1 MSEINKTFRIRT
13 DIGEKLSSDYI
24 TLDANL
30 VQDYDTFDIL
40 SVKINSVDTY
50 KLHNANYGVV
60 VGRVLANNGF
70 GIPNAKLSIFIAADS
85 DDGEKLR
92 ELYPFSSTVARDR
105 KGVRYNL
112 LPNEKVTDC
121 HQVVGTFPNKRYA
134 LDNDVVLEVFDKYYK
149 YTTRTNNAG
158 DYLIMGVPVGA
169 HTLHMDLD
177 LSDCG
182 ILSQKPRDFVY
193 KGYTIEQFEN
203 PNMFKDG
210 TAYSNLSQ
218 VFTQDQVVNV
228 QPFWGNSSLG
238 DKIGITRAD
247 IDVSFKFEPT
257 CVFIGSV
264 ISDNSS
270 QGISKKCIPTENMGN
285 MEELTTGEG
294 TIEMIR
300 KTPGGS
306 VEEFQVKGTQLIN
319 GNGVW
324 CYQIPM
330 NLDYMMT
337 DEYGNMVPTDD
348 PEKGIPTRTK
358 VRFRVSMQDNEENV
372 DNYFRAKVLVPHN
385 PQNLDKGQ
393 HEEYDYEFGSL
404 TREDSFRDLFW
415 NNVYSVKSYIPRFQ
429 KRKVGGWKEKKF
441 TGIKNCN
448 FYGSNNPMPYNNIRI
463 KLPFM
468 FTVMCALIKVF
479 IFIVSIM
486 NTLTSMLGNF
496 LCDLGDTY
504 IGFHIWKWDVG
515 FYPFKNLYKQSLS
528 LSMNVIKE
536 GLCPDLE
543 NWYFSPMFRNN
554 LWSSGKKPP
563 TDMPKYDLL
572 GQTLAK
578 IRDASADD
586 DVKSIDYQNN
596 EEMDDEGQEPVC
608 LTIHTDYLIACVEM
622 NLAMEYRVINFDFY
636 NDWVNGTLYFPRFMR
651 YVRPKKTF
659 LGITFAR
666 SKVKGCMDDTK
677 IFSKTRRY
685 TQQCALGYKNQ
696 NVDGRGVYT
705 NIENPLAKKTNT
717 KAANNL
723 HKQRG
728 LSQKTIF
735 GKNGGICHEQ
745 TTMHGQYVYYMKPC
759 EWTYG
764 TSPNAKKVNLF
775 ATDIILLG
783 SLSDCDLNGVPQAFK
798 YLSSTSYVMPTNLA
812 LTNMENNGFLYVTDN
827 ETICAGKSQLKATDV
842 KNDSRVRVA
851 DPNKGLT
858 AEISAFEGAQDFN
871 YNVQY
876 DGNELSDIIALTE
889 AAGIAWNYTGP
900 GQGEVKPEKMYYP
913 GGHFL
918 GLSCVNSQTNIK
930 SCVNLSRIC
939 EIGTNISQRKEDIT
953 SIKDGQV
960 KYTYTVPSGFI
971 SGDDIVGANFRT
983 MFATMNYNRLIA
995 TKTNPNTGY
1004 KMYNF
1009 DFIKPINFDGSFKS
1023 VTKDNSLYNGK
1034 VNVPDEDPSIW
1045 ERIGIVF
1052 NADARPDYD
1061 EDEKANTQTRTIENT
1076 SIDYYLY
1083 RFGLTY
1089 EELKK
1094 TDQKHQR
1101 RFLTSDGGK
1110 LYLPQYENSY
1120 YFYFGLKN
1128 GATAIDEFNK
1138 QFFSECANGMLL
1150 AGEPSVSISIN
1161 GDINICSGT
1170 TQINV
1175 VTNNLE
1181 VPFQSIEIT
1190 SDVALFNGKKSLLV
1204 KNGDEDNQSPETID
1218 YDYWLT
1224 NYMFTL
1230 GKENEPW
1237 ECEFGTYTV
1246 TIRDANDVIY
1256 TKTEKIGVDVLSFE
1270 SMTYDFNATSATSKN
1285 ETSLIHRGGYIEVS
1299 NVKINGLPDGSEED
1313 GERTELTVY
1322 IKDGVKETFYNGSA
1336 MTKNLKVPSKGE
1348 YELRVKYRCKGSSK
1362 DVDIIMQTFIIK
1374 DNSGLGLF
1382 IGDPDIEAKEMTTK
1396 THKYGWWADNDMRE
1410 DDRWIERISTF
1421 NEVIPSNRGEETS
1434 SIKVYAVGGTKA
1446 VWGHPQNSKKGIK
1459 TDEIWSSE
1467 DTSKWMGDYAMDDE
1481 YVHYPTYEY
1490 NDTEVKH
1497 FSAIVYNGTMV
1508 MGDYCAKMV
1517 GGLIFN
1523 VGENPLKDGCG
1534 YVFKPVPDGD
1544 LQFHVY
1550 TKESGFT
1557 ANTIDEHGNEIK
1569 NGLFYPSIS
1578 YPSVNRPFYAIAR
1591 FFCWQRR
1598 TLEMLPDELGET
1610 TPEIRDYEEAGRT
1623 EMKVYNGITYK
1634 GQFYVSNTDDDVKG
1648 SYITNLSGCTF
1659 GIKKND
1665 LDGITSNKDRETI
1678 FNGYSTGVTVETV
1691 GSTDSPYGVGYSFIK
1706 GGVSGV
1712 STYGYE
1718 IIEGAKISNDSEKRD
1733 YKNLELCNS
1742 IYDNVESL
1750 FADYVR
1756 YTIDDKNNI
1765 VGPVAQGGQQYRG
1778 VTYHMAKV
1786 FNDSSSL
1793 IVSRDE
1799 KYIYGHNKEDANNSK
1814 IFYVV
1819 CTYTSASTYDEEGAP
1834 VVVKIET
1841 NNTPN
1846 NRIEKVWVSY
1856 KCKNESGDTTEYKS
1870 GKISF
1875 TRGQKSKA
1883 IIEVFDTVFSYCT
1896 GVIGMPDYKIND
1908 KVNDWEKVLK
1918 ESELKFDYTYD
1929 PDYIYF
1935 AYATLNTENIKIDGV
1950 DVPKTTLY
1958 KIYPTPLLVSELKE
1972 ADLTSITI
1980 DGLTGEI
1987 TYEVN
1992 SNGGRK
1998 SFNLLGSTT
2007 EAWVSSCSDSWFSIS
2022 PSSGKRASGI
2032 EVTVDKY
2039 DDLTKERVGKI
2050 YFYYQGQSK
2059 EQCETYITIT
2069 QQPKKVNEY
2078 TSYTLRNKH
2087 SNTLNALLTPDECI
2101 ICDCNFELHEG
2112 QHGTYTFN
2120 MPIFMMKE
2128 GAIDV
2133 NSDGS
2138 IFEKLYFTIEET
2150 TGTFPVEVVKTW
2162 TSEIYE
2168 NQNGPLGIFSDY
2180 VIKGVELDG
2189 EKHNYNLKISGKL
2202 GGAGKTITKFEITS
2216 TTCYITKE

>member
-92 ELYPFSSTVARDR
+92 ELYPFSSTAAKDR
-105 KGVRYNL
+105 NGVRYNL
-112 LPNEKVTDC
+112 LPNEKVNDC

-203 PNMFKDG
+203 PSMFKEG
-210 TAYSNLSQ
+210 TVYSNLSQ
-218 VFTQDQVVNV
+218 IFTQDQIVNV

-247 IDVSFKFEPT
+247 IDVAFKFEPT

-270 QGISKKCIPTENMGN
+270 QGISKKCVPTENMGN

-300 KTPGGS
+300 KTPGGA
-306 VEEFQVKGTQLIN
+306 VEEFQVKGTQLID
-319 GNGVW
+319 GNGIW

-385 PQNLDKGQ
+385 PQNLDNGQ

-448 FYGSNNPMPYNNIRI
+448 FYGPNNPMPYNNIRI

-486 NTLTSMLGNF
+486 NSLTSMLGNF
-496 LCDLGDTY
+496 LCDLGNTY
-504 IGFHIWKWDVG
+504 IGFHIGKWDVG
-515 FYPFKNLYKQSLS
+515 YYPFKNLYKQSLT

-543 NWYFSPMFRNN
+543 NWYFAPMFRDN
-554 LWSSGKKPP
+554 LWSQESPK
-563 TDMPKYDLL
+563 DMPKYDLL
-572 GQTLAK
+572 AQTLAK
-578 IRDASADD
+578 IRNESADD

-596 EEMDDEGQEPVC
+596 EEMDNEGQEPVC

-659 LGITFAR
+659 LGITFVR

-685 TQQCALGYKNQ
+685 TQQCALGYKSQ
-696 NVDGRGVYT
+696 NVDGRDVYT
-705 NIENPLAKKTNT
+705 NVENPLAKKKNT
-717 KAANNL
+717 KEANNL

-728 LSQKTIF
+728 LSQKSIF

-764 TSPNAKKVNLF
+764 TTPNARKVNLF

-812 LTNMENNGFLYVTDN
+812 LTNMENSGFLYATDN
-827 ETICAGKSQLKATDV
+827 GTICAGKSQLKATDV
-842 KNDSRVRVA
+842 KNDSRVRVVS
-851 DPNKGLT
+851 PNNGLT
-858 AEISAFEGAQDFN
+858 AEISAFSGAQDSN

-900 GQGEVKPEKMYYP
+900 GQGEVNPEKMYYP

-918 GLSCVNSQTNIK
+918 GISCVNSQTNIK
-930 SCVNLSRIC
+930 SCINLSRIC
-939 EIGTNISQRKEDIT
+939 EVGANMSQRKEDIT
-953 SIKDGQV
+953 SIKDGEA
-960 KYTYTVPSGFI
+960 KYTYTAPSGFI
-971 SGDDIVGANFRT
+971 SGDDIVGADFRT

-1009 DFIKPINFDGSFKS
+1009 DFIKPINFDGAFKS
-1023 VTKDNSLYNGK
+1023 VTKGNGLYNGK
-1034 VNVPDEDPSIW
+1034 VTVPEEDNDIW
-1045 ERIGIVF
+1045 KKIGIDF
-1052 NADARPDYD
+1052 KADSRPDYD
-1061 EDEKANTQTRTIENT
+1061 QNERANTQIRTIEDT

-1094 TDQKHQR
+1094 SDQKHQR
-1101 RFLTSDGGK
+1101 RFLVSDGGK

-1150 AGEPSVSISIN
+1150 AGEPSVNISIN
-1161 GDINICSGT
+1161 GDINVCNGS

-1190 SDVALFNGKKSLLV
+1190 SDVAFHNGKKYLLV
-1204 KNGDEDNQSPETID
+1204 KNGDEGKQNPETVD
-1218 YDYWLT
+1218 YDYWLA

-1237 ECEFGTYTV
+1237 DCPFGTYTI
-1246 TIRDANDVIY
+1246 TIRDANDVVY

-1270 SMTYDFNATSATSKN
+1270 SVAYDFNTSKTN
-1285 ETSLIHRGGYIEVS
+1285 ETSITHRGGYIKVS
-1299 NVKINGLPDGSEED
+1299 NVRIDGLPDG
-1313 GERTELTVY
+1313 RELTVY
-1322 IKDGVKETFYNGSA
+1322 IKDVSGTTFANGS
-1336 MTKNLKVPSKGE
+1336 NDVIQLKVPEAGE
-1348 YELRVKYRCKGSSK
+1348 YELRVEYSCDGSNE
-1362 DVDIIMQTFIIK
+1362 VDMIMQTFIIK
-1374 DNSGLGLF
+1374 DNSGLGLY
-1382 IGDPDIEAKEMTTK
+1382 IGDPDTEHTQMTLS
-1396 THKYGWWADNDMRE
+1396 THPYGWWSGMSGSTK
-1410 DDRWIERISTF
+1410 WIERVSTF
-1421 NEVIPSNRGEETS
+1421 NEILPSNRREEAVA
-1434 SIKVYAVGGTKA
+1434 IKVYAVGGTKA
-1446 VWGHPQNSKKGIK
+1446 VWGHPQNSEKGIK
-1459 TDEIWSSE
+1459 TDAVWSSE
-1467 DTSKWMGDYAMDDE
+1467 DTSNWEDNYIMDDE
-1481 YVHYPTYEY
+1481 YVHYPTYKY
-1490 NDTEVKH
+1490 NGTEVKH
-1497 FSAIVYNGTMV
+1497 FSATVYDGTMV

-1517 GGLIFN
+1517 NGAVFN
-1523 VGENPLKDGCG
+1523 VGTNPLKNGCG

-1550 TKESGFT
+1550 NGSFT
-1557 ANTIDEHGNEIK
+1557 ANTIDENGEEIK
-1569 NGLFYPSIS
+1569 NGVFYPSIS
-1578 YPSVNRPFYAIAR
+1578 YPSVNRPFYALTR

-1598 TLEMLPDELGET
+1598 ALELLADESGEQ
-1610 TPEIRDYEEAGRT
+1610 TPTITDYEEAGRT
-1623 EMKVYNGITYK
+1623 EMKVYNGITYNNK
-1634 GQFYVSNTDDDVKG
+1634 FFVSNDKDIDG
-1648 SYITNLSGCTF
+1648 SYITNLDKCTF
-1659 GIKKND
+1659 SASTND
-1665 LDGITSNKDRETI
+1665 LYGVDSNKDRETI
-1678 FNGYSTGVTVETV
+1678 FSGFHEDVKTYTV
-1691 GSTDSPYGVGYSFIK
+1691 SKNDSPYDSSYSFI
-1706 GGVSGV
+1706 VSGKSDV

-1718 IIEGAKISNDSEKRD
+1718 IIEGINTTKDGKVNYR
-1733 YKNLELCNS
+1733 NLELANS
-1742 IYDNVESL
+1742 IYDNIECL
-1750 FADYVR
+1750 FPKYFR
-1756 YTIDDKNNI
+1756 YSVDASNKII
-1765 VGPVAQGGQQYRG
+1765 GPVPEGGQRTEGMEYYMCC
-1778 VTYHMAKV
+1778 VPNNKT
-1786 FNDSSSL
+1786 SL
-1793 IVSRDE
+1793 IVRGDE
-1799 KYIYGHNKEDANNSK
+1799 KYLYVRAGKK
-1814 IFYVV
+1814 TFYVA
-1819 CTYTSASTYDEEGAP
+1819 CIYTANSTYDEEGAP
-1834 VVVKIET
+1834 VVVKIVT
-1841 NNTPN
+1841 DDDIMGGNKP
-1846 NRIEKVWVSY
+1846 EKAWCTY
-1856 KCKNESGDTTEYKS
+1856 KRKDEDGNVYEWSSGPIKFNKNSK
-1870 GKISF
+1870 
-1875 TRGQKSKA
+1875 TRN
-1883 IIEVFDTVFSYCT
+1883 IITLFDNVFEKCT
-1896 GVIGMPDYKIND
+1896 GVTGMVDYRIND
-1908 KVNDWEKVLK
+1908 KATDWDKILN
-1918 ESELKFDYTYD
+1918 ESIITTGHIYD
-1929 PDYIYF
+1929 KTKNYF
-1935 AYATLNTENIKIDGV
+1935 VFARLTTDKITINNKNTF
-1950 DVPKTTLY
+1950 KTILY
-1958 KIYPTPLLVSELKE
+1958 KIYPTPLKVSEIK
-1972 ADLTSITI
+1972 DPDTSPIKI
-1980 DGLTGEI
+1980 DGASGEI
-1987 TYEVN
+1987 VYEKV
-1992 SNGGRK
+1992 SSDGGNK
-1998 SFNLLGSTT
+1998 LFDLYGSTT
-2007 EAWVSSCSDSWFSIS
+2007 QGWKSSCDNSWYRVS
-2022 PSSGKRASGI
+2022 PSYGKGATSI
-2032 EVTVDKY
+2032 KVTVDKNTQTT
-2039 DDLTKERVGKI
+2039 DREGKI
-2050 YFYYQGQSK
+2050 WFYYSNETK
-2059 EQCETYITIT
+2059 NDSETYITIKQT
-2069 QQPKKVNEY
+2069 GNKPDTYNYNITETVTEEFSTRDFEMMARFSFDVDDVDDY
-2078 TSYTLRNKH
+2078 TIELPTISYSYTT
-2087 SNTLNALLTPDECI
+2087 NTGVAFTTITFEIIDENETVI
-2101 ICDCNFELHEG
+2101 ASVSKTDVAKNSSLVYGGVTINVADFKKG
-2112 QHGTYTFN
+2112 SYGIRVYGTIGDI
-2120 MPIFMMKE
+2120 MP
-2128 GAIDV
+2128 
-2133 NSDGS
+2133 
-2138 IFEKLYFTIEET
+2138 EKT
-2150 TGTFPVEVVKTW
+2150 T
-2162 TSEIYE
+2162 
-2168 NQNGPLGIFSDY
+2168 
-2180 VIKGVELDG
+2180 
-2189 EKHNYNLKISGKL
+2189 LKIKRAVGSYK
-2202 GGAGKTITKFEITS
+2202 ITRK
-2216 TTCYITKE
+2216 K

>member
-92 ELYPFSSTVARDR
+92 ELYPFSNTAAKDR
-105 KGVRYNL
+105 NGVRYNL
-112 LPNEKVTDC
+112 LPNEKVNDC

-158 DYLIMGVPVGA
+158 DYLIMGVPVGT

-203 PNMFKDG
+203 PSMFKEG
-210 TAYSNLSQ
+210 TVYSNLSQ
-218 VFTQDQVVNV
+218 IFTQDQIVNV

-247 IDVSFKFEPT
+247 IDVAFKFEPT

-270 QGISKKCIPTENMGN
+270 QGISKKCVPTENMGN

-300 KTPGGS
+300 KTPGGA
-306 VEEFQVKGTQLIN
+306 VEEFQVKGTQLID
-319 GNGVW
+319 GNGIW

-385 PQNLDKGQ
+385 PQNLDNGQ

-486 NTLTSMLGNF
+486 NSLTSMLGNF

-504 IGFHIWKWDVG
+504 IGFHIWKWNVG
-515 FYPFKNLYKQSLS
+515 FYPFKGLYKKSLT

-543 NWYFSPMFRNN
+543 NWYFAPMFKNN

-563 TDMPKYDLL
+563 KDMPRYDLL
-572 GQTLAK
+572 AQTLAK

-586 DVKSIDYQNN
+586 DAESIDYQNN

-659 LGITFAR
+659 LGITFVR

-685 TQQCALGYKNQ
+685 TQQCALGYKSQ

-705 NIENPLAKKTNT
+705 NVENPLAKKKNI

-728 LSQKTIF
+728 LSQKSIF

-764 TSPNAKKVNLF
+764 TTPNARKVNLF

-798 YLSSTSYVMPTNLA
+798 YLSSTSYIMPTNLA
-812 LTNMENNGFLYVTDN
+812 LTNMENSGFLYATDN
-827 ETICAGKSQLKATDV
+827 GTICAGKSQLKATDV
-842 KNDSRVRVA
+842 KNNSRVRVV

-858 AEISAFEGAQDFN
+858 AEIFAFSGAQDSN

-900 GQGEVKPEKMYYP
+900 GQGEVNPEKMYYP

-918 GLSCVNSQTNIK
+918 GLSCANSQTNIK
-930 SCVNLSRIC
+930 SCINLSRIC
-939 EIGTNISQRKEDIT
+939 EVGANMSQRKEDIT
-953 SIKDGQV
+953 SIKDGEA
-960 KYTYTVPSGFI
+960 KYTYTAPSGFI
-971 SGDDIVGANFRT
+971 SGDDIVGADFRT

-1009 DFIKPINFDGSFKS
+1009 DFVKPINFDGAFKS
-1023 VTKDNSLYNGK
+1023 VTKGNRLYNGK
-1034 VNVPDEDPSIW
+1034 ITVPEENDSIW
-1045 ERIGIVF
+1045 EKIGVDF
-1052 NADARPDYD
+1052 KADSRPDYD
-1061 EDEKANTQTRTIENT
+1061 QDEKVNTQIRTIEDT

-1094 TDQKHQR
+1094 SDQKHQR
-1101 RFLTSDGGK
+1101 RFLVSDGGK

-1150 AGEPSVSISIN
+1150 AGEPSVNISIN
-1161 GDINICSGT
+1161 GDINICNGST
-1170 TQINV
+1170 HINV

-1181 VPFQSIEIT
+1181 VPFQSIEII
-1190 SDVALFNGKKSLLV
+1190 SDVAFFNGKKYLLV
-1204 KNGDEDNQSPETID
+1204 KNGDEDEQNPETVD

-1237 ECEFGTYTV
+1237 NCPFGTYMV
-1246 TIRDANDVIY
+1246 TIRDANDVVY

-1270 SMTYDFNATSATSKN
+1270 SVAYDFNTTKTN
-1285 ETSLIHRGGYIEVS
+1285 ETSLTHRGGYIKVS
-1299 NVKINGLPDGSEED
+1299 NVRIDGLPDGSEE
-1313 GERTELTVY
+1313 GEDMTELTVY
-1322 IKDGVKETFYNGSA
+1322 IKNGAKETFYNGSA
-1336 MTKNLKVPSKGE
+1336 MTKDLMVPSKGE
-1348 YELRVKYRCKGSSK
+1348 YELRVKYRCDGSRK
-1362 DVDIIMQTFIIK
+1362 DVDMIMQTFVIK
-1374 DNSGLGLF
+1374 DNSGLGLY
-1382 IGDPDIEAKEMTTK
+1382 IGDPDAEHTQMTLS
-1396 THKYGWWADNDMRE
+1396 THPYGWWTKSGMTSNSG
-1410 DDRWIERISTF
+1410 WTERVSTF
-1421 NEVIPSNRGEETS
+1421 NEVIPSNRKEEAST
-1434 SIKVYAVGGTKA
+1434 IKVYAVGGTKA
-1446 VWGHPQNSKKGIK
+1446 VWGHPQNSEKGIK
-1459 TDEIWSSE
+1459 TDVVWSSE
-1467 DTSKWMGDYAMDDE
+1467 DASNWEDDYIMDDE
-1481 YVHYPTYEY
+1481 YVHYPTYKY
-1490 NDTEVKH
+1490 NGTEVKH
-1497 FSAIVYNGTMV
+1497 FSATVYDGTMV
-1508 MGDYCAKMV
+1508 MGDYCAKMANGSV
-1517 GGLIFN
+1517 SN
-1523 VGENPLKDGCG
+1523 VGTNPLKNGCG
-1534 YVFKPVPDGD
+1534 YIFKPVPDGD

-1550 TKESGFT
+1550 NGSFT
-1557 ANTIDEHGNEIK
+1557 ANTIDENGAEIK
-1569 NGLFYPSIS
+1569 DGVFYPSIS
-1578 YPSVNRPFYAIAR
+1578 YPSVNRPFYAITR

-1598 TLEMLPDELGET
+1598 ALELLADESGEQ
-1610 TPEIRDYEEAGRT
+1610 TPTITDYEDAGRT
-1623 EMKVYNGITYK
+1623 EMKVYNGITYNNK
-1634 GQFYVSNTDDDVKG
+1634 FFVSDDKDIDG
-1648 SYITNLSGCTF
+1648 SYITNLDKCTF
-1659 GIKKND
+1659 SVSKND
-1665 LDGITSNKDRETI
+1665 LYGVTTNVDRETI
-1678 FNGYSTGVTVETV
+1678 FSGFHEDVKTHTVNAD
-1691 GSTDSPYGVGYSFIK
+1691 DSPYGSPYSFIV
-1706 GGVSGV
+1706 GGKSDV

-1718 IIEGAKISNDSEKRD
+1718 IIEGANTTIDGEAN
-1733 YKNLELCNS
+1733 YKNLELANS
-1742 IYDNVESL
+1742 IYDNIECL
-1750 FADYVR
+1750 FPR
-1756 YTIDDKNNI
+1756 YFRYSVDDSGNI
-1765 VGPVAQGGQQYRG
+1765 IGPVPEGGQRTDGMEYYMCY
-1778 VTYHMAKV
+1778 VPNNKNS
-1786 FNDSSSL
+1786 F
-1793 IVSRDE
+1793 IVRSDE
-1799 KYIYGHNKEDANNSK
+1799 KYLYARAGKKTFFVA
-1814 IFYVV
+1814 
-1819 CTYTSASTYDEEGAP
+1819 CTYTANSVYDEEGAP
-1834 VVVKIET
+1834 VVVKIVT
-1841 NNTPN
+1841 DDNIDRNKP
-1846 NRIEKVWVSY
+1846 EKVWCTY
-1856 KCKNESGDTTEYKS
+1856 NCKDEDGNVYEWSS
-1870 GKISF
+1870 GKIKF
-1875 TRGQKSKA
+1875 NRDSKTKD
-1883 IIEVFDTVFSYCT
+1883 IITLFDNVFEICT
-1896 GVIGMPDYKIND
+1896 GVTGMVDYRINN
-1908 KVNDWEKVLK
+1908 KVNDWDKILTDSIIK
-1918 ESELKFDYTYD
+1918 MGHTYD
-1929 PDYIYF
+1929 DKNYNYF
-1935 AYATLNTENIKIDGV
+1935 VFARLTTDKITVNNKDTF
-1950 DVPKTTLY
+1950 KTILY
-1958 KIYPTPLLVSELKE
+1958 KIYPTPLKVSEIKE
-1972 ADLTSITI
+1972 PDVSPIKI
-1980 DGLTGEI
+1980 DGATGE
-1987 TYEVN
+1987 TVYEV
-1992 SNGGRK
+1992 SNDGGNK
-1998 SFNLLGSTT
+1998 LFELYGSTT
-2007 EAWVSSCSDSWFSIS
+2007 QGWKSSCEDSWYKVS
-2022 PSSGKRASGI
+2022 PSYSKGATTI
-2032 EVTVDKY
+2032 TVTVDKNAKTT
-2039 DDLTKERVGKI
+2039 DREGKI
-2050 YFYYQGQSK
+2050 WFYYSNETK
-2059 EQCETYITIT
+2059 NDSETYITIKQT
-2069 QQPKKVNEY
+2069 GNKPDSYKYNITETVTEEFSTRDFEMIANFSFDADDVDNY
-2078 TSYTLRNKH
+2078 TIELPSIGYSYTN
-2087 SNTLNALLTPDECI
+2087 NTGVVFTTITFEIIDENETSI
-2101 ICDCNFELHEG
+2101 ASVTQTDVAKKPGLVYNG
-2112 QHGTYTFN
+2112 VT
-2120 MPIFMMKE
+2120 
-2128 GAIDV
+2128 IDV
-2133 NSDGS
+2133 ANFKRGS
-2138 IFEKLYFTIEET
+2138 YGIKVYGTIGDIMPEET
-2150 TGTFPVEVVKTW
+2150 T
-2162 TSEIYE
+2162 
-2168 NQNGPLGIFSDY
+2168 
-2180 VIKGVELDG
+2180 
-2189 EKHNYNLKISGKL
+2189 LKIKKAIGSYK
-2202 GGAGKTITKFEITS
+2202 ITRK
-2216 TTCYITKE
+2216 K

>member
-70 GIPNAKLSIFIAADS
+70 GIPNAKLSIFISADS

-92 ELYPFSSTVARDR
+92 ELYPFSSTVSKDR

-203 PNMFKDG
+203 PNMFKEG

-218 VFTQDQVVNV
+218 IFTQDQVVNV

-247 IDVSFKFEPT
+247 IDVAFKFEPT

-270 QGISKKCIPTENMGN
+270 QGISKKCVPTENMGN

-300 KTPGGS
+300 KTPGGA
-306 VEEFQVKGTQLIN
+306 VEEFQVKGTQLID
-319 GNGVW
+319 GNGIW

-486 NTLTSMLGNF
+486 NSLTSMLGNF

-515 FYPFKNLYKQSLS
+515 FYPFKKLYKQSLT

-543 NWYFSPMFRNN
+543 NWYFAPMFRNN
-554 LWSSGKKPP
+554 LWSSSKKPP
-563 TDMPKYDLL
+563 KDMPRYDLL

-586 DVKSIDYQNN
+586 DVESIDYQNN
-596 EEMDDEGQEPVC
+596 EEMDDEGQEPIC

-659 LGITFAR
+659 LGITFVR

-705 NIENPLAKKTNT
+705 NVENPLAKKKNT

-764 TSPNAKKVNLF
+764 TTPNARKVNLF

-812 LTNMENNGFLYVTDN
+812 LTNMENSGYLYATDN
-827 ETICAGKSQLKATDV
+827 GTICAGKSQLKATDV
-842 KNDSRVRVA
+842 KNDSRVRVV

-858 AEISAFEGAQDFN
+858 AEISAFSGAQDSN

-918 GLSCVNSQTNIK
+918 GISCVNSQTNIK
-930 SCVNLSRIC
+930 SCINLSRIC
-939 EIGTNISQRKEDIT
+939 EVGANMSQRKEDIT
-953 SIKDGQV
+953 SIKDGEA
-960 KYTYTVPSGFI
+960 KYTYTAPSGFI

-1009 DFIKPINFDGSFKS
+1009 DFVKPINFDGAFKS
-1023 VTKDNSLYNGK
+1023 VTKGNGLYNGK
-1034 VNVPDEDPSIW
+1034 ITVPKEDDTIW
-1045 ERIGIVF
+1045 EKIGIDF
-1052 NADARPDYD
+1052 KADSRPDYD
-1061 EDEKANTQTRTIENT
+1061 QDETVNTQIRTIEDT

-1094 TDQKHQR
+1094 SDQKHQR
-1101 RFLTSDGGK
+1101 RFLVSDGGK

-1150 AGEPSVSISIN
+1150 AGEPSVNISIN
-1161 GDINICSGT
+1161 GDINICNGS

-1190 SDVALFNGKKSLLV
+1190 SDVAFFNGKKYLLV
-1204 KNGDEDNQSPETID
+1204 KNGDENEQNPETVD
-1218 YDYWLT
+1218 YDYWL
-1224 NYMFTL
+1224 NSYMFTL

-1237 ECEFGTYTV
+1237 NCPFGTYMV

-1270 SMTYDFNATSATSKN
+1270 SVAYDFNTTDTS

-1299 NVKINGLPDGSEED
+1299 NVRIDGLPDGSEE
-1313 GERTELTVY
+1313 GEGRTNLTVY
-1322 IKDGVKETFYNGSA
+1322 IKGDNGATATFANGSDDV
-1336 MTKNLKVPSKGE
+1336 KQLKLPKAGE
-1348 YELRVKYRCKGSSK
+1348 YELRVKYRCDGSNEY
-1362 DVDIIMQTFIIK
+1362 VDMIMQTFIIK
-1374 DNSGLGLF
+1374 DNSGLGLY
-1382 IGDPDIEAKEMTTK
+1382 IGDPDIEHTQMTLS
-1396 THKYGWWADNDMRE
+1396 THPYGWWTGMTSNGK
-1410 DDRWIERISTF
+1410 WVERVSTF
-1421 NEVIPSNRGEETS
+1421 NEVIPSNRTEEAAT
-1434 SIKVYAVGGTKA
+1434 IKVYAVGGTKA
-1446 VWGHPQNSKKGIK
+1446 VWGHPQNSEKGIK
-1459 TDEIWSSE
+1459 TDVVWSSE
-1467 DTSKWMGDYAMDDE
+1467 DTSNWEDNYIMDDE

-1490 NDTEVKH
+1490 NNTEVKH
-1497 FSAIVYNGTMV
+1497 FSATVYDGTMV
-1508 MGDYCAKMV
+1508 MGNYCAKMANGSV
-1517 GGLIFN
+1517 SN
-1523 VGENPLKDGCG
+1523 VGTNPLKNGCG
-1534 YVFKPVPDGD
+1534 YIFKPIPDGD

-1550 TKESGFT
+1550 NGSFT
-1557 ANTIDEHGNEIK
+1557 ANTVDEHGEEIK
-1569 NGLFYPSIS
+1569 NGVFYPSIS
-1578 YPSVNRPFYAIAR
+1578 YPSVNRPFYALTR

-1598 TLEMLPDELGET
+1598 ALEMLPDETGET
-1610 TPEIRDYEEAGRT
+1610 TPEIRDYEEGGRT
-1623 EMKVYNGITYK
+1623 EMKVYNGITHNNK
-1634 GQFYVSNTDDDVKG
+1634 FYVSNDDDEVEG
-1648 SYITNLSGCTF
+1648 SYITNLDTCTF
-1659 GIKKND
+1659 GVKNND
-1665 LDGITSNKDRETI
+1665 LYGVTSNEDRETI
-1678 FNGYSTGVTVETV
+1678 FSGFSTGVTTETIPA
-1691 GSTDSPYGVGYSFIK
+1691 SDSPYGVSYSFIT

-1718 IIEGAKISNDSEKRD
+1718 IIEGANLPIVNEEKD
-1733 YKNLELCNS
+1733 YKKLEMCNS
-1742 IYDNVESL
+1742 IYDNVDSL

-1756 YTIDDKNNI
+1756 YSVDSTGAII
-1765 VGPVAQGGQQYRG
+1765 GPVPEGGQQQKG
-1778 VTYHMAKV
+1778 VVYHMAKV
-1786 FNDSSSL
+1786 PNSSSSL
-1793 IVSRDE
+1793 IVKRDE
-1799 KYIYGHNKEDANNSK
+1799 KYIYAHNKKEASHSK

-1819 CTYTSASTYDEEGAP
+1819 CTYTANSTYDEEGAP

-1841 NNTPN
+1841 NDQP
-1846 NRIEKVWVSY
+1846 RYRVEKVWVTY
-1856 KCKNESGDTTEYKS
+1856 KCKNEEGETVEYNS
-1870 GKISF
+1870 GKIKF
-1875 TRGQKSKA
+1875 DRGEKSKA
-1883 IIEVFDTVFSYCT
+1883 IIEIFDTVFSYCT
-1896 GVIGMPDYKIND
+1896 GIVGMVDYRINN
-1908 KVNDWEKVLK
+1908 KVNDWEKLLK
-1918 ESELKFDYTYD
+1918 ESELKTGDGIYSD
-1929 PDYIYF
+1929 SNIYF
-1935 AYATLNTENIKIDGV
+1935 AYATLNTENIKINGETT
-1950 DVPKTTLY
+1950 PKTVLY
-1958 KIYPTPLLVSELKE
+1958 KIYPTPLKVSELKE
-1972 ADLTSITI
+1972 PDFTSITI
-1980 DGLTGEI
+1980 DGLIGETVYTI
-1987 TYEVN
+1987 N
-1992 SNGGRK
+1992 SDGGSHK
-1998 SFNLLGSTT
+1998 YQLYGSTT
-2007 EAWVSSCSDSWFSIS
+2007 QGWTSSCDASWFRVS
-2022 PSSGKRASGI
+2022 PSYGMRNAEI
-2032 EVTVDKY
+2032 TVTVNKNDKSQ
-2039 DDLTKERVGKI
+2039 DREGKI
-2050 YFYYQGQSK
+2050 YFYYQGETKKDS
-2059 EQCETYITIT
+2059 ETYITIKQIGERPDYYNYNIT
-2069 QQPKKVNEY
+2069 ETVTEEFSTRDFEMMANFNFDADDVDNY
-2078 TSYTLRNKH
+2078 TIELPDISYSYTI
-2087 SNTLNALLTPDECI
+2087 NTGVVFTTI
-2101 ICDCNFELHEG
+2101 TFEIVYEN
-2112 QHGTYTFN
+2112 GTSIASTTKTDVK
-2120 MPIFMMKE
+2120 KE
-2128 GAIDV
+2128 LDLIYGGPTIDV
-2133 NSDGS
+2133 ADFKKGS
-2138 IFEKLYFTIEET
+2138 YGIKVYGTIGDIMPEET
-2150 TGTFPVEVVKTW
+2150 T
-2162 TSEIYE
+2162 
-2168 NQNGPLGIFSDY
+2168 
-2180 VIKGVELDG
+2180 
-2189 EKHNYNLKISGKL
+2189 LKIKRMIVGSYK
-2202 GGAGKTITKFEITS
+2202 ITRK
-2216 TTCYITKE
+2216 K

>member
-24 TLDANL
+24 TLNANL

-92 ELYPFSSTVARDR
+92 ELYPFSSTVAKDR
-105 KGVRYNL
+105 NGVRYNL
-112 LPNEKVTDC
+112 LPNEKVNDC

-182 ILSQKPRDFVY
+182 VLSQKPRDFVY

-203 PNMFKDG
+203 PSMFKEG
-210 TAYSNLSQ
+210 TVYSNLSQ
-218 VFTQDQVVNV
+218 IFTQDQIVNV

-247 IDVSFKFEPT
+247 IDVAFKFEPT

-270 QGISKKCIPTENMGN
+270 QGISKKCVPTENMGN

-300 KTPGGS
+300 KTPGGA
-306 VEEFQVKGTQLIN
+306 VEEFQVKGTQLID
-319 GNGVW
+319 GNGIW

-358 VRFRVSMQDNEENV
+358 VRFRISMQDNEENV

-385 PQNLDKGQ
+385 PQNLDNGQ

-448 FYGSNNPMPYNNIRI
+448 FYGPNNPMPYNNIRI

-486 NTLTSMLGNF
+486 NSLTSMLGNF
-496 LCDLGDTY
+496 LCDLGNTY
-504 IGFHIWKWDVG
+504 IGFHIGKWDVG
-515 FYPFKNLYKQSLS
+515 FYPFKNLYKQSLT

-543 NWYFSPMFRNN
+543 NWYFAPMFRDN
-554 LWSSGKKPP
+554 LWNSEPP
-563 TDMPKYDLL
+563 KDMPKYDLL
-572 GQTLAK
+572 AQTLAK
-578 IRDASADD
+578 IRNESADD

-596 EEMDDEGQEPVC
+596 EEMDNEGQEPVC

-659 LGITFAR
+659 LGITFVR

-685 TQQCALGYKNQ
+685 TQQCALGYKSQ
-696 NVDGRGVYT
+696 NVDGRDVYT
-705 NIENPLAKKTNT
+705 NVENPLAKKKNT
-717 KAANNL
+717 KEANNL

-728 LSQKTIF
+728 LSQKSIF

-764 TSPNAKKVNLF
+764 TTPNARKVNLF

-812 LTNMENNGFLYVTDN
+812 LTNMENSGFLYATDN
-827 ETICAGKSQLKATDV
+827 GTICAGKSQLNATDV
-842 KNDSRVRVA
+842 KNGSRVRVV

-858 AEISAFEGAQDFN
+858 AEISAFSGAQDSN

-900 GQGEVKPEKMYYP
+900 GQGEVNPEKMYYP

-918 GLSCVNSQTNIK
+918 GISCVNSQTNIK
-930 SCVNLSRIC
+930 SCINLSRIC
-939 EIGTNISQRKEDIT
+939 EVGANMSQRKEDIT
-953 SIKDGQV
+953 SIKDGEA
-960 KYTYTVPSGFI
+960 KYTYTAPSGFI
-971 SGDDIVGANFRT
+971 SGDDIVGADFRT

-1009 DFIKPINFDGSFKS
+1009 DFIKPINFDGAFKS
-1023 VTKDNSLYNGK
+1023 VTKGNGLYNGK
-1034 VNVPDEDPSIW
+1034 VTVPEEDDDIW
-1045 ERIGIVF
+1045 RKVGIDF
-1052 NADARPDYD
+1052 KADSRPDYD
-1061 EDEKANTQTRTIENT
+1061 QSERANTQIRTIEDT

-1094 TDQKHQR
+1094 SDQKHQR
-1101 RFLTSDGGK
+1101 RFLVSDGGK

-1138 QFFSECANGMLL
+1138 QFFSECANGALL
-1150 AGEPSVSISIN
+1150 AGEPSVNITIN
-1161 GDINICSGT
+1161 GDINVCNGS

-1190 SDVALFNGKKSLLV
+1190 SDVAFFNGKKYLLV
-1204 KNGDEDNQSPETID
+1204 KNGDEDKQNPETVD
-1218 YDYWLT
+1218 YDYWLA

-1237 ECEFGTYTV
+1237 DCPFGTYTI
-1246 TIRDANDVIY
+1246 TIRDANDVVY
-1256 TKTEKIGVDVLSFE
+1256 TKTEKIGIDVLSFE
-1270 SMTYDFNATSATSKN
+1270 SVAYDFNTSKTN
-1285 ETSLIHRGGYIEVS
+1285 ETSLTHRGGYIEVS
-1299 NVKINGLPDGSEED
+1299 NVRIDGLPDGN
-1313 GERTELTVY
+1313 ELTVY
-1322 IKDGVKETFYNGSA
+1322 IKDVTGTTFANGS
-1336 MTKNLKVPSKGE
+1336 NDVIQLKVPEAGE
-1348 YELRVKYRCKGSSK
+1348 YELRVEYSCDGSNE
-1362 DVDIIMQTFIIK
+1362 VDMIMQTFIIK
-1374 DNSGLGLF
+1374 DNSGLGLY
-1382 IGDPDIEAKEMTTK
+1382 IGDPDTEHKQMTLS
-1396 THKYGWWADNDMRE
+1396 THPYGWWSGMSGSTK
-1410 DDRWIERISTF
+1410 WIERVSTF
-1421 NEVIPSNRGEETS
+1421 NEILPSNRREEAAA
-1434 SIKVYAVGGTKA
+1434 IKVYAVGGTKA
-1446 VWGHPQNSKKGIK
+1446 VWGHPQNGEKGIK
-1459 TDEIWSSE
+1459 TDVVWSSE
-1467 DTSKWMGDYAMDDE
+1467 DTSNWEDNYIMDDE
-1481 YVHYPTYEY
+1481 YVHYPTYKY
-1490 NDTEVKH
+1490 NNTDDVKH
-1497 FSAIVYNGTMV
+1497 FSAIVYDGTMV
-1508 MGDYCAKMV
+1508 MGDYCAI
-1517 GGLIFN
+1517 LDD
-1523 VGENPLKDGCG
+1523 GEPKITDSGTVLSLMRDGCG

-1550 TKESGFT
+1550 NSKSGFT
-1557 ANTIDEHGNEIK
+1557 ANTKDENGAEIK
-1569 NGLFYPSIS
+1569 NGVFYPSIS
-1578 YPSVNRPFYAIAR
+1578 YPSVNRPFYALTR

-1598 TLEMLPDELGET
+1598 ALELLADESGEQ
-1610 TPEIRDYEEAGRT
+1610 TPTITDYEEAGRT
-1623 EMKVYNGITYK
+1623 EMKVYNGITYNNK
-1634 GQFYVSNTDDDVKG
+1634 FFVSSDKDIDG
-1648 SYITNLSGCTF
+1648 SYITNLDKCTF
-1659 GIKKND
+1659 RASTND
-1665 LDGITSNKDRETI
+1665 LYGVESNKDRETI
-1678 FNGYSTGVTVETV
+1678 FSGFHEDVKTYTVSED
-1691 GSTDSPYGVGYSFIK
+1691 DSPYGSSYSFI
-1706 GGVSGV
+1706 VSGKSDV

-1718 IIEGAKISNDSEKRD
+1718 IIEGADGKANYRNSE
-1733 YKNLELCNS
+1733 LANS
-1742 IYDNVESL
+1742 IYDSIECL
-1750 FADYVR
+1750 FPKYFR
-1756 YTIDDKNNI
+1756 YSVDRSGNI
-1765 VGPVAQGGQQYRG
+1765 TGFAPEGGQRTDGMEYYMCC
-1778 VTYHMAKV
+1778 VPNSKT
-1786 FNDSSSL
+1786 SL
-1793 IVSRDE
+1793 IVRGDE
-1799 KYIYGHNKEDANNSK
+1799 KYLYTRVGKK
-1814 IFYVV
+1814 TFYVA
-1819 CTYTSASTYDEEGAP
+1819 CTYTEKSVYDEEGAP
-1834 VVVKIET
+1834 VVVKIVT
-1841 NNTPN
+1841 DYD
-1846 NRIEKVWVSY
+1846 I
-1856 KCKNESGDTTEYKS
+1856 NESKPEKAWCTYNRKDEDGNVYEWSSGPIEFNKS
-1870 GKISF
+1870 SK
-1875 TRGQKSKA
+1875 TRN
-1883 IIEVFDTVFSYCT
+1883 IITLFDNVFEKCT
-1896 GVIGMPDYKIND
+1896 GVTGMVDYRIND
-1908 KVNDWEKVLK
+1908 KVNDWDKILN
-1918 ESELKFDYTYD
+1918 ESIIKMGHTYD
-1929 PDYIYF
+1929 DKKNNYF
-1935 AYATLNTENIKIDGV
+1935 VFARLTTDKITVNNKDTF
-1950 DVPKTTLY
+1950 KTILY
-1958 KIYPTPLLVSELKE
+1958 KIYPTPLKVSEIKE
-1972 ADLTSITI
+1972 PDMVPIKI
-1980 DGLTGEI
+1980 DGAIGE
-1987 TYEVN
+1987 TVYEV
-1992 SNGGRK
+1992 SSTGGNK
-1998 SFNLLGSTT
+1998 LFDLYGSTT
-2007 EAWVSSCSDSWFSIS
+2007 QGWKSSCDGSWYRVS
-2022 PSSGKRASGI
+2022 PSYGKGATSI
-2032 EVTVDKY
+2032 NVTVDKN
-2039 DDLTKERVGKI
+2039 TQTTNREGKI
-2050 YFYYQGQSK
+2050 RFYYSNETK
-2059 EQCETYITIT
+2059 NDSETYITIRQT
-2069 QQPKKVNEY
+2069 GSKPDTYNYNIAETVTEEFSTRNFEMMASFSFDVDDVDDYIIELPTIGYSY
-2078 TSYTLRNKH
+2078 TS
-2087 SNTLNALLTPDECI
+2087 NTGVAFTTITFEIIDENETAIASIPKTNVAKTPILEYGGATI
-2101 ICDCNFELHEG
+2101 YVANFKKG
-2112 QHGTYTFN
+2112 NYGIRVYGTIGDI
-2120 MPIFMMKE
+2120 MP
-2128 GAIDV
+2128 
-2133 NSDGS
+2133 
-2138 IFEKLYFTIEET
+2138 EKT
-2150 TGTFPVEVVKTW
+2150 T
-2162 TSEIYE
+2162 
-2168 NQNGPLGIFSDY
+2168 
-2180 VIKGVELDG
+2180 
-2189 EKHNYNLKISGKL
+2189 LKIKRAVSSYK
-2202 GGAGKTITKFEITS
+2202 ITRK
-2216 TTCYITKE
+2216 K

>member
-1 MSEINKTFRIRT
+1 MSEINKTFRIKT
-13 DIGEKLSSDYI
+13 DIGEKLTDNYI

-70 GIPNAKLSIFIAADS
+70 GIPNAKLSIFIASDS
-85 DDGEKLR
+85 EDGEKLR
-92 ELYPFSSTVARDR
+92 ELYPFSSTVSKDR

-134 LDNDVVLEVFDKYYK
+134 LDNDVILEVFDKYYK

-203 PNMFKDG
+203 PNMFKEG

-218 VFTQDQVVNV
+218 IFTQDQVVNV

-247 IDVSFKFEPT
+247 IDVAFKFEPT

-270 QGISKKCIPTENMGN
+270 QGISKKCVPTENMGN

-300 KTPGGS
+300 KTPGGA
-306 VEEFQVKGTQLIN
+306 VEEFQVKGTQLID
-319 GNGVW
+319 GNGIW

-393 HEEYDYEFGSL
+393 HEDYDYEFGSL

-486 NTLTSMLGNF
+486 NSLTSMLGNF

-515 FYPFKNLYKQSLS
+515 FYPFKNLYKQSLT

-543 NWYFSPMFRNN
+543 NWYFAPMFRNN
-554 LWSSGKKPP
+554 LWSSSKKPP

-586 DVKSIDYQNN
+586 DVESIDYQNN

-608 LTIHTDYLIACVEM
+608 LTIHTDYLISCVEM

-659 LGITFAR
+659 LGITFAKA
-666 SKVKGCMDDTK
+666 KVKGCMDDTK

-696 NVDGRGVYT
+696 SVDGRSVYT
-705 NIENPLAKKTNT
+705 NVENPMAKKKNT

-745 TTMHGQYVYYMKPC
+745 TTMRGQCVYYMKPC

-764 TSPNAKKVNLF
+764 TTPDARKVNLF

-798 YLSSTSYVMPTNLA
+798 YLSSTSYIMPTNLA
-812 LTNMENNGFLYVTDN
+812 LTNMESNGHLYAIDN
-827 ETICAGKSQLKATDV
+827 GTICAGKSQLNATDI
-842 KNDSRVRVA
+842 KNHRRVSVV
-851 DPNKGLT
+851 DPNRGLT
-858 AEISAFEGAQDFN
+858 AEIEAFSGAQEFN

-900 GQGEVKPEKMYYP
+900 GQGAVNPEKMYYP

-930 SCVNLSRIC
+930 SCINLSRIC
-939 EIGTNISQRKEDIT
+939 EVGANMSQRKEDI
-953 SIKDGQV
+953 SSLQNGV
-960 KYTYTVPSGFI
+960 EKYTYTAPTGFI

-983 MFATMNYNRLIA
+983 MFATLNYNRLIA
-995 TKTNPNTGY
+995 TKTNPATGY

-1009 DFIKPINFDGSFKS
+1009 DFVKPINFDGTFKS
-1023 VTKDNSLYNGK
+1023 VTKNNDFYNGK
-1034 VNVPDEDPSIW
+1034 VTVPEEKESVW
-1045 ERIGIVF
+1045 EKIGIDY
-1052 NADARPDYD
+1052 NSDSRPDYD
-1061 EDEKANTQTRTIENT
+1061 GDEYNNTQTRTIEDT

-1089 EELKK
+1089 EELRKS
-1094 TDQKHQR
+1094 DQKHQR
-1101 RFLTSDGGK
+1101 KFLVSDGGK
-1110 LYLPQYENSY
+1110 MYLPQYENSY

-1150 AGEPSVSISIN
+1150 AGEPSVNISIN
-1161 GDINICSGT
+1161 GDIDICNGS

-1175 VTNNLE
+1175 VTSNLE
-1181 VPFQSIEIT
+1181 VPFQSVEIT
-1190 SDVALFNGKKSLLV
+1190 SDVAFLNGKKYLMV
-1204 KNGDEDNQSPETID
+1204 KNGDENEADSTTSD

-1237 ECEFGTYTV
+1237 NCPFGTYMI
-1246 TIRDANDVIY
+1246 TIRDANDVVY

-1270 SMTYDFNATSATSKN
+1270 SMAYDFNTSNTN
-1285 ETSLIHRGGYIEVS
+1285 ETSLIHRGGYIKVS
-1299 NVKINGLPDGSEED
+1299 NVKIDGLPDGSEE
-1313 GERTELTVY
+1313 GEGRTELTVY
-1322 IKDGVKETFYNGSA
+1322 IKNGVEEKFYNGSA
-1336 MTKNLKVPSKGE
+1336 MTKDLKVSSKGE
-1348 YELRVKYRCKGSSK
+1348 YELRVKYKCNSSASW
-1362 DVDIIMQTFIIK
+1362 VDMIMQTFIIK
-1374 DNSGLGLF
+1374 DNSDLALC
-1382 IGDPDIEAKEMTTK
+1382 IGDSNIEYKQMTTSS
-1396 THKYGWWADNDMRE
+1396 HPYGWWSGMTSNAN
-1410 DDRWIERISTF
+1410 WIERVSTF
-1421 NEVIPSNRGEETS
+1421 NETIPSNRTEEAS

-1446 VWGHPQNSKKGIK
+1446 VWGQPQNSDGIK
-1459 TDEIWSSE
+1459 TDAVWSSE
-1467 DTSKWMGDYAMDDE
+1467 DTSSWQDDYTIDDE
-1481 YVHYPTYEY
+1481 YVHYPTYKYKSNIEA
-1490 NDTEVKH
+1490 KH
-1497 FSAIVYNGTMV
+1497 FSAIVYDGTRV
-1508 MGDYCAKMV
+1508 MGNYCAI
-1517 GGLIFN
+1517 LDD
-1523 VGENPLKDGCG
+1523 GERKITDSDAVSKLMRDGCG
-1534 YVFKPVPDGD
+1534 YIFKPVPDGD

-1550 TKESGFT
+1550 NGSFT
-1557 ANTIDEHGNEIK
+1557 ANTVDEHGEEIK
-1569 NGLFYPSIS
+1569 NGVFYPSIS
-1578 YPSVNRPFYAIAR
+1578 YPSVNRPFYALTR

-1598 TLEMLPDELGET
+1598 ALEMIPDETGET
-1610 TPEIRDYEEAGRT
+1610 TPEIRDYEEGGRT
-1623 EMKVYNGITYK
+1623 EMKVYNGITYNNT
-1634 GQFYVSNTDDDVKG
+1634 FYVSDNNDESEG
-1648 SYITNLSGCTF
+1648 SYVTNLNNNSLRVEGNSDLSGVT
-1659 GIKKND
+1659 
-1665 LDGITSNKDRETI
+1665 TYEDRITI
-1678 FNGYSTGVTVETV
+1678 FNGFSSGVTTETIQ
-1691 GSTDSPYGVGYSFIK
+1691 SSDSPYGVEYSFIT

-1712 STYGYE
+1712 TTYGYE
-1718 IIEGAKISNDSEKRD
+1718 IIEGAEIPVIDREQNIKD
-1733 YKNLELCNS
+1733 YTRLEMCNS
-1742 IYDNVESL
+1742 IFDNIESS

-1756 YTIDDKNNI
+1756 YSVDDKNVIN
-1765 VGPVAQGGQQYRG
+1765 GPVAEGGKRESG
-1778 VTYHMAKV
+1778 VIYHMAKV
-1786 FNDSSSL
+1786 PDSSSSL
-1793 IVSRDE
+1793 IVRRDE
-1799 KYIYGHNKEDANNSK
+1799 KYIYAHNKKLAEMSK

-1841 NNTPN
+1841 NDPPIGKVD
-1846 NRIEKVWVSY
+1846 RVWVTY
-1856 KCKNESGDTTEYKS
+1856 KCKNVDGETVEYKS
-1870 GKISF
+1870 GKITF

-1896 GVIGMPDYKIND
+1896 GIKGMVDYRINSN
-1908 KVNDWEKVLK
+1908 VNDWEKLLK
-1918 ESELKFDYTYD
+1918 ESEIKTGDNVYSSSN
-1929 PDYIYF
+1929 IYF
-1935 AYATLNTENIKIDGV
+1935 VYATLNTENIKINGV
-1950 DVPKTTLY
+1950 NVPKTTLY

-1972 ADLTSITI
+1972 PDFSSITI
-1980 DGLTGEI
+1980 GELTGE
-1987 TYEVN
+1987 TVYTVNCDGGSQQYE
-1992 SNGGRK
+1992 
-1998 SFNLLGSTT
+1998 LYGSTT
-2007 EAWVSSCSDSWFSIS
+2007 QSWTSSCENSWFKVS
-2022 PSSGKRASGI
+2022 PSYGKRYDKI
-2032 EVTVDKY
+2032 TVTVNKNENSQDR
-2039 DDLTKERVGKI
+2039 EGKI
-2050 YFYYQGQSK
+2050 YFYYQGENK
-2059 EQCETYITIT
+2059 ENAETYITIKQT
-2069 QQPKKVNEY
+2069 GKKPD
-2078 TSYTLRNKH
+2078 SYTYNIDSTFSEEFATRDFQLDTYFDFNYDDVDNYTIELPEISYSITTHTGVVFTTITFEIWDSKYQTVASMTKTNVNKKNNH
-2087 SNTLNALLTPDECI
+2087 SYNWATIDVT
-2101 ICDCNFELHEG
+2101 NFKK
-2112 QHGTYTFN
+2112 GTYQ
-2120 MPIFMMKE
+2120 I
-2128 GAIDV
+2128 
-2133 NSDGS
+2133 
-2138 IFEKLYFTIEET
+2138 
-2150 TGTFPVEVVKTW
+2150 
-2162 TSEIYE
+2162 
-2168 NQNGPLGIFSDY
+2168 
-2180 VIKGVELDG
+2180 
-2189 EKHNYNLKISGKL
+2189 KISGTISDIMPEKTTL
-2202 GGAGKTITKFEITS
+2202 KVHKKIGGYNIIRKK
-2216 TTCYITKE
+2216 

>member
-70 GIPNAKLSIFIAADS
+70 GIPNAKLSIFISADS

-92 ELYPFSSTVARDR
+92 ELYPFSSTVSKDR

-203 PNMFKDG
+203 PNMFKEG

-218 VFTQDQVVNV
+218 IFTQDQVVNV

-247 IDVSFKFEPT
+247 IDVAFKFEPT

-270 QGISKKCIPTENMGN
+270 QGISKKCVPTENMGN

-300 KTPGGS
+300 KTPGGA
-306 VEEFQVKGTQLIN
+306 VEEFQVKGTQLID
-319 GNGVW
+319 GNGIW

-486 NTLTSMLGNF
+486 NSLTSMLGNF
-496 LCDLGDTY
+496 LCDLGDTF
-504 IGFHIWKWDVG
+504 IGFHIWKWDIG
-515 FYPFKNLYKQSLS
+515 FYPFKNLYKQSLT

-543 NWYFSPMFRNN
+543 NWYFAPMFRNN
-554 LWSSGKKPP
+554 LWSSSKKPP
-563 TDMPKYDLL
+563 KDMPRYDLL
-572 GQTLAK
+572 GQTLTK

-586 DVKSIDYQNN
+586 DVESIDYQNN

-659 LGITFAR
+659 LGITFVR

-705 NIENPLAKKTNT
+705 NVENPLAKKKNT
-717 KAANNL
+717 KTANNL

-764 TSPNAKKVNLF
+764 TTPNARKVNLF

-812 LTNMENNGFLYVTDN
+812 LTNMENSGFLYATDN
-827 ETICAGKSQLKATDV
+827 GTICAGKSQLKATDV
-842 KNDSRVRVA
+842 KNDSRVRVV

-858 AEISAFEGAQDFN
+858 AEISAFSGAQDSN

-918 GLSCVNSQTNIK
+918 GISCVNSQTNIK
-930 SCVNLSRIC
+930 SCINLSRIC
-939 EIGTNISQRKEDIT
+939 EVGANMSQRKEDIT
-953 SIKDGQV
+953 SIKDGEA
-960 KYTYTVPSGFI
+960 KYTYTAPSGFI

-1009 DFIKPINFDGSFKS
+1009 DFVKPINFDGAFKS
-1023 VTKDNSLYNGK
+1023 VTKGNGLYNGK
-1034 VNVPDEDPSIW
+1034 ITVPKEDDTIW
-1045 ERIGIVF
+1045 EKIGIDF
-1052 NADARPDYD
+1052 KADSRPDYD
-1061 EDEKANTQTRTIENT
+1061 QDETVNTQIRTIEDT

-1094 TDQKHQR
+1094 SDQKHQR
-1101 RFLTSDGGK
+1101 RFLVSDGGK

-1150 AGEPSVSISIN
+1150 AGEPSVNISIN
-1161 GDINICSGT
+1161 GDINICNGS
-1170 TQINV
+1170 TQVNV

-1190 SDVALFNGKKSLLV
+1190 SDVAFFNGKKYLLV
-1204 KNGDEDNQSPETID
+1204 KNGDENEKNPETVD
-1218 YDYWLT
+1218 YDYWL
-1224 NYMFTL
+1224 NSYMFTL

-1237 ECEFGTYTV
+1237 NCPFGTYMV

-1270 SMTYDFNATSATSKN
+1270 SVAYDFNTIDTS

-1299 NVKINGLPDGSEED
+1299 NVRIDGLPDGSEE
-1313 GERTELTVY
+1313 GEGRTNLTVY
-1322 IKDGVKETFYNGSA
+1322 IKGDNGATATFANGSDDV
-1336 MTKNLKVPSKGE
+1336 KQLKLPKAGE
-1348 YELRVKYRCKGSSK
+1348 YELRVKYRCDGSSK
-1362 DVDIIMQTFIIK
+1362 DVDMIMQTFIIK
-1374 DNSGLGLF
+1374 DNSGLGLY
-1382 IGDPDIEAKEMTTK
+1382 IGDPDIEHTQMTLS
-1396 THKYGWWADNDMRE
+1396 THPYGWWTGMTSNSK
-1410 DDRWIERISTF
+1410 WIERVSTF
-1421 NEVIPSNRGEETS
+1421 NEVIPSNRTEEAAT
-1434 SIKVYAVGGTKA
+1434 IKVYAVGGTKA
-1446 VWGHPQNSKKGIK
+1446 VWGHPQNNEKGIK
-1459 TDEIWSSE
+1459 TDVVWSSE
-1467 DTSKWMGDYAMDDE
+1467 DASNWEDNYIMDDE
-1481 YVHYPTYEY
+1481 YVHYPTYKY
-1490 NDTEVKH
+1490 NGTEVKH
-1497 FSAIVYNGTMV
+1497 FSAIVYDGTMV
-1508 MGDYCAKMV
+1508 MGNYCAKMANGSV
-1517 GGLIFN
+1517 SN
-1523 VGENPLKDGCG
+1523 VGANPLKNGCG

-1550 TKESGFT
+1550 NGSFT
-1557 ANTIDEHGNEIK
+1557 ANTVDEHGEEIK
-1569 NGLFYPSIS
+1569 NGVFYPSIS
-1578 YPSVNRPFYAIAR
+1578 YPSVNRPFYALTR

-1598 TLEMLPDELGET
+1598 ALELLADETGEQ
-1610 TPEIRDYEEAGRT
+1610 TPTITDYEEAGRT
-1623 EMKVYNGITYK
+1623 EMKVYNGITYNNK
-1634 GQFYVSNTDDDVKG
+1634 FFVSDDKDIDG
-1648 SYITNLSGCTF
+1648 SYITNLDKCTF
-1659 GIKKND
+1659 STSKND
-1665 LDGITSNKDRETI
+1665 LDGVATNADREII
-1678 FNGYSTGVTVETV
+1678 FSGFHEDVKTFTVPV
-1691 GSTDSPYGVGYSFIK
+1691 NDSPYGSSYTFI
-1706 GGVSGV
+1706 VSGKSDV

-1718 IIEGAKISNDSEKRD
+1718 IIEGANTTMDGEAK
-1733 YKNLELCNS
+1733 YKKLELVNS
-1742 IYDNVESL
+1742 IYDNIECLFPNYFRYSVDESGS
-1750 FADYVR
+1750 
-1756 YTIDDKNNI
+1756 II
-1765 VGPVAQGGQQYRG
+1765 GPVPEGGQRTNGMEYYMCR
-1778 VTYHMAKV
+1778 VPNNKNS
-1786 FNDSSSL
+1786 F
-1793 IVSRDE
+1793 IVRSDE
-1799 KYIYGHNKEDANNSK
+1799 KYLYARAGKK
-1814 IFYVV
+1814 TFYVA
-1819 CTYTSASTYDEEGAP
+1819 CTYTANSVYDEEGAP
-1834 VVVKIET
+1834 VVVKIVT
-1841 NNTPN
+1841 DDNIDWNKPD
-1846 NRIEKVWVSY
+1846 KVWCTY
-1856 KCKNESGDTTEYKS
+1856 NCKDEEGNVYEWSS
-1870 GKISF
+1870 GKIKFKGDSK
-1875 TRGQKSKA
+1875 TRN
-1883 IIEVFDTVFSYCT
+1883 IITLFDNVFEICT
-1896 GVIGMPDYKIND
+1896 GVKGMVDYRIND
-1908 KVNDWEKVLK
+1908 KVNDWDKILSDSMIKNGHV
-1918 ESELKFDYTYD
+1918 YD
-1929 PDYIYF
+1929 DNGYNYF
-1935 AYATLNTENIKIDGV
+1935 VFARLTTDKMTIDGK
-1950 DVPKTTLY
+1950 DTFKTVLY
-1958 KIYPTPLLVSELKE
+1958 KIYPTPLKVSEIKDPDTSYIKIGGVSGE
-1972 ADLTSITI
+1972 TIFSVDNDGTKDYNFDL
-1980 DGLTGEI
+1980 
-1987 TYEVN
+1987 Y
-1992 SNGGRK
+1992 
-1998 SFNLLGSTT
+1998 GSTT
-2007 EAWVSSCSDSWFSIS
+2007 QGWKSSCDDSWYRVS
-2022 PSSGKRASGI
+2022 PSYGKGATTI
-2032 EVTVDKY
+2032 KVTVDKN
-2039 DDLTKERVGKI
+2039 TKTMDREGKI
-2050 YFYYQGQSK
+2050 WFYYNNETKKDS
-2059 EQCETYITIT
+2059 ETYITIKQT
-2069 QQPKKVNEY
+2069 GNKPNYYNYNITETVTEEFSTRDFEMMAHFNFDADDVDNYTIELPDISYSYTINTGVVFTTITFEIVNENG
-2078 TSYTLRNKH
+2078 TSIASTTK
-2087 SNTLNALLTPDECI
+2087 TDVKK
-2101 ICDCNFELHEG
+2101 ELDLIYG
-2112 QHGTYTFN
+2112 GPT
-2120 MPIFMMKE
+2120 
-2128 GAIDV
+2128 IDV
-2133 NSDGS
+2133 ADFKKGS
-2138 IFEKLYFTIEET
+2138 YGIKVYGTIGDIMPEET
-2150 TGTFPVEVVKTW
+2150 T
-2162 TSEIYE
+2162 
-2168 NQNGPLGIFSDY
+2168 
-2180 VIKGVELDG
+2180 
-2189 EKHNYNLKISGKL
+2189 LKIKRMIVGSYK
-2202 GGAGKTITKFEITS
+2202 ITRK
-2216 TTCYITKE
+2216 K

>member
-70 GIPNAKLSIFIAADS
+70 GIPNAKLSIFISADS

-92 ELYPFSSTVARDR
+92 ELYPFSSTVSKDR

-203 PNMFKDG
+203 PNMFKEG

-218 VFTQDQVVNV
+218 IFTQDQVVNV

-247 IDVSFKFEPT
+247 IDVAFKFEPT

-270 QGISKKCIPTENMGN
+270 QGISKKCVPTENMGN

-300 KTPGGS
+300 TTPGGA
-306 VEEFQVKGTQLIN
+306 VEEFQVKGTQLID
-319 GNGVW
+319 GNGIW

-486 NTLTSMLGNF
+486 NSLTSMLGNF
-496 LCDLGDTY
+496 LCDLGDTF

-515 FYPFKNLYKQSLS
+515 FYPFKNLYKQSLT

-543 NWYFSPMFRNN
+543 NWYFAPMFRNN
-554 LWSSGKKPP
+554 LWSSSKKPP
-563 TDMPKYDLL
+563 KDMPRYDLL

-586 DVKSIDYQNN
+586 DVESIDYQNN
-596 EEMDDEGQEPVC
+596 EEMDDEGQEPIC

-659 LGITFAR
+659 LGITFVR

-705 NIENPLAKKTNT
+705 NVENPLAKKKNT

-764 TSPNAKKVNLF
+764 TTPNARKVNLF

-812 LTNMENNGFLYVTDN
+812 LTNMENSGYLYATDN
-827 ETICAGKSQLKATDV
+827 GTICAGKSQLKATDV
-842 KNDSRVRVA
+842 KNDSRVRVV

-858 AEISAFEGAQDFN
+858 AEISAFSGAQDSN

-918 GLSCVNSQTNIK
+918 GISCVNSQTNIK

-939 EIGTNISQRKEDIT
+939 EVGANMSQRKEDIT
-953 SIKDGQV
+953 SIKDGEA
-960 KYTYTVPSGFI
+960 KYTYTAPSGFI

-1009 DFIKPINFDGSFKS
+1009 DFVKPINFDGAFKS
-1023 VTKDNSLYNGK
+1023 VTKGNGLYNGK
-1034 VNVPDEDPSIW
+1034 ITVPKEDDTIW
-1045 ERIGIVF
+1045 EKIGIDF
-1052 NADARPDYD
+1052 KADSRPDYD
-1061 EDEKANTQTRTIENT
+1061 QDETVNTQIRTIEDT

-1094 TDQKHQR
+1094 SDQKHQR
-1101 RFLTSDGGK
+1101 RFLVSDGGK

-1150 AGEPSVSISIN
+1150 AGEPSVNISIN
-1161 GDINICSGT
+1161 GDINICNGS

-1190 SDVALFNGKKSLLV
+1190 SDVAFFNGKKYLLV
-1204 KNGDEDNQSPETID
+1204 KNGDENEQNPETVD
-1218 YDYWLT
+1218 YDYWL
-1224 NYMFTL
+1224 NSYMFTL

-1237 ECEFGTYTV
+1237 NCPFGTYMV

-1270 SMTYDFNATSATSKN
+1270 SVAYDFNTTDTS

-1299 NVKINGLPDGSEED
+1299 NVRIDGLPDGSEE
-1313 GERTELTVY
+1313 GEGRTNLTVY
-1322 IKDGVKETFYNGSA
+1322 IKGDNGATATFANGSDDV
-1336 MTKNLKVPSKGE
+1336 KQLKLPKAGE
-1348 YELRVKYRCKGSSK
+1348 YELRVKYRCDGSNEY
-1362 DVDIIMQTFIIK
+1362 VDMIMQTFIIK
-1374 DNSGLGLF
+1374 DNSGLGLY
-1382 IGDPDIEAKEMTTK
+1382 IGDPDIEHTQMTLS
-1396 THKYGWWADNDMRE
+1396 THPYGWWTGMTSNGK
-1410 DDRWIERISTF
+1410 WVERVSTF
-1421 NEVIPSNRGEETS
+1421 NEVIPSNRTEEAAT
-1434 SIKVYAVGGTKA
+1434 IKVYAVGGTKA
-1446 VWGHPQNSKKGIK
+1446 VWGHPQNSEKGIK
-1459 TDEIWSSE
+1459 TDVVWSSE
-1467 DTSKWMGDYAMDDE
+1467 DTSNWEDNYIMDDE

-1490 NDTEVKH
+1490 NNTEVKH
-1497 FSAIVYNGTMV
+1497 FSATVYDGTMV
-1508 MGDYCAKMV
+1508 MGNYCAKMANGSV
-1517 GGLIFN
+1517 SN
-1523 VGENPLKDGCG
+1523 VGTNPLKNGCG
-1534 YVFKPVPDGD
+1534 YIFKPIPDGD

-1550 TKESGFT
+1550 NGSFT
-1557 ANTIDEHGNEIK
+1557 ANTVDEHGEEIK
-1569 NGLFYPSIS
+1569 NGVFYPSIS
-1578 YPSVNRPFYAIAR
+1578 YPSVNRPFYALTR

-1598 TLEMLPDELGET
+1598 ALEMLPDETGET
-1610 TPEIRDYEEAGRT
+1610 TPEIRDYEEGGRT
-1623 EMKVYNGITYK
+1623 EMKVYNGITHNNK
-1634 GQFYVSNTDDDVKG
+1634 FYVSNDDDEVEG
-1648 SYITNLSGCTF
+1648 SYITNLDTCTF
-1659 GIKKND
+1659 GVKNND
-1665 LDGITSNKDRETI
+1665 LYGVTSNEDRETI
-1678 FNGYSTGVTVETV
+1678 FSGFSTGVTTETIPA
-1691 GSTDSPYGVGYSFIK
+1691 SDSPYGVSYSFIT

-1718 IIEGAKISNDSEKRD
+1718 IIEGANLPIVNEEKD
-1733 YKNLELCNS
+1733 YKKLEMCNS
-1742 IYDNVESL
+1742 IYDNVDSL

-1756 YTIDDKNNI
+1756 YSVDSTGAII
-1765 VGPVAQGGQQYRG
+1765 GPVPEGGQQQKG
-1778 VTYHMAKV
+1778 VVYHMAKV
-1786 FNDSSSL
+1786 PNSSSSL
-1793 IVSRDE
+1793 IVKRDE
-1799 KYIYGHNKEDANNSK
+1799 KYIYAHNKKEASHSK

-1819 CTYTSASTYDEEGAP
+1819 CTYTANSTYDEEGAP

-1841 NNTPN
+1841 NDQP
-1846 NRIEKVWVSY
+1846 RYRVEKVWVTY
-1856 KCKNESGDTTEYKS
+1856 KCKNEEGETVEYNS
-1870 GKISF
+1870 GKIKF
-1875 TRGQKSKA
+1875 DRGEKSKA
-1883 IIEVFDTVFSYCT
+1883 IIEIFDTVFSYCT
-1896 GVIGMPDYKIND
+1896 GIVGMVDYRINN
-1908 KVNDWEKVLK
+1908 KVNDWEKLLK
-1918 ESELKFDYTYD
+1918 ESELKTGDSIYSD
-1929 PDYIYF
+1929 SNIYF
-1935 AYATLNTENIKIDGV
+1935 AYATLNTENIKINGETT
-1950 DVPKTTLY
+1950 PKTVLY
-1958 KIYPTPLLVSELKE
+1958 KIYPTPLKVSELKE
-1972 ADLTSITI
+1972 PDFTSITI
-1980 DGLTGEI
+1980 DGLIGETVYTI
-1987 TYEVN
+1987 N
-1992 SNGGRK
+1992 SDGGSHK
-1998 SFNLLGSTT
+1998 YQLYGSTT
-2007 EAWVSSCSDSWFSIS
+2007 QGWTSSCDASWFKVS
-2022 PSSGKRASGI
+2022 PSYGMRNAEI
-2032 EVTVDKY
+2032 TVTVNKNDKSQ
-2039 DDLTKERVGKI
+2039 DREGKI
-2050 YFYYQGQSK
+2050 YFYYQGETKKDS
-2059 EQCETYITIT
+2059 ETYITIKQIGERPDYYNYNIT
-2069 QQPKKVNEY
+2069 ETVTEEFSTRDFEMMANFNFDADDVDNYTIELPDISYSYTINTGVVFTTITFEIVNENG
-2078 TSYTLRNKH
+2078 TSIASTTK
-2087 SNTLNALLTPDECI
+2087 TDVKK
-2101 ICDCNFELHEG
+2101 ELDLIYDG
-2112 QHGTYTFN
+2112 PT
-2120 MPIFMMKE
+2120 
-2128 GAIDV
+2128 IDV
-2133 NSDGS
+2133 ADFKKGS
-2138 IFEKLYFTIEET
+2138 YGIKVYGTIGDIMPEET
-2150 TGTFPVEVVKTW
+2150 T
-2162 TSEIYE
+2162 
-2168 NQNGPLGIFSDY
+2168 
-2180 VIKGVELDG
+2180 
-2189 EKHNYNLKISGKL
+2189 LKIKRMIVGSYK
-2202 GGAGKTITKFEITS
+2202 ITRK
-2216 TTCYITKE
+2216 K

>member
-92 ELYPFSSTVARDR
+92 ELYPFSSTAAKDR

-112 LPNEKVTDC
+112 LPNEKVNDC
-121 HQVVGTFPNKRYA
+121 HQVVGTFPSKRYA

-169 HTLHMDLD
+169 QTLHMDLD

-203 PNMFKDG
+203 PNMFKGG
-210 TAYSNLSQ
+210 TTYSNLSQ
-218 VFTQDQVVNV
+218 IFTQDQVVNV
-228 QPFWGNSSLG
+228 QSFWGNSSLG

-247 IDVSFKFEPT
+247 IDVAFKFEPT

-270 QGISKKCIPTENMGN
+270 QGISKQCIPTENMGN

-300 KTPGGS
+300 KTPGGA
-306 VEEFQVKGTQLIN
+306 VEEFQVKGTQLIDAN
-319 GNGVW
+319 GIW

-348 PEKGIPTRTK
+348 PEKGIPTRTR

-404 TREDSFRDLFW
+404 TRDDSFRDLFW

-429 KRKVGGWKEKKF
+429 KRKIGGWKEKKF

-486 NTLTSMLGNF
+486 NSLTSMLGNF
-496 LCDLGDTY
+496 LSD
-504 IGFHIWKWDVG
+504 IGNTRIFNW
-515 FYPFKNLYKQSLS
+515 YPLAHVYGKATE
-528 LSMNVIKE
+528 LSMNVLKE

-543 NWYFSPMFRNN
+543 NWFFAPMFNAN
-554 LWSSGKKPP
+554 LWSPP
-563 TDMPKYDLL
+563 DEVPTGYPKYDLL
-572 GQTLAK
+572 DQTLKK
-578 IRDASADD
+578 IRESSADD
-586 DVKSIDYQNN
+586 DVQSIDVQNN
-596 EEMDDEGQEPVC
+596 EEKDSGAEEPVC

-659 LGITFAR
+659 LGITFVR
-666 SKVKGCMDDTK
+666 SKVKGCMDDTR

-685 TQQCALGYKNQ
+685 TQQCALGYKSQ

-705 NIENPLAKKTNT
+705 NVENPLAKKKNT

-728 LSQKTIF
+728 LSQKSIF

-745 TTMHGQYVYYMKPC
+745 TTMRGQYVYYMKPC

-764 TSPNAKKVNLF
+764 TTPNARKVNLF

-812 LTNMENNGFLYVTDN
+812 LTNMENSGFLYATDN
-827 ETICAGKSQLKATDV
+827 GTICAGKSQLNATDV
-842 KNDSRVRVA
+842 KNGSRVRVV

-858 AEISAFEGAQDFN
+858 AEISAFSGAQDSN

-900 GQGEVKPEKMYYP
+900 GQGEVNPEKMYYP

-930 SCVNLSRIC
+930 SCINLSRIC
-939 EIGTNISQRKEDIT
+939 EVGTNMSQRKEDIT
-953 SIKDGQV
+953 SIENGEA
-960 KYTYTVPSGFI
+960 KYTYTAPSGFI

-1009 DFIKPINFDGSFKS
+1009 DFVKPINFDGAFKS
-1023 VTKDNSLYNGK
+1023 VTKDNRLYNGK
-1034 VNVPDEDPSIW
+1034 ITVPEENNTIW
-1045 ERIGIVF
+1045 EKIGIDF
-1052 NADARPDYD
+1052 NADSRPDYD
-1061 EDEKANTQTRTIENT
+1061 QDEIVNTQVRTIEDT

-1094 TDQKHQR
+1094 SDQKHQR
-1101 RFLTSDGGK
+1101 RFLLSDGGK

-1150 AGEPSVSISIN
+1150 AGEPNVNISIN
-1161 GDINICSGT
+1161 GEINVCNGS

-1181 VPFQSIEIT
+1181 VPFQSIEII
-1190 SDVALFNGKKSLLV
+1190 SDVAFFNGKKYLLV
-1204 KNGDEDNQSPETID
+1204 KNGDEDEQNPETVD

-1237 ECEFGTYTV
+1237 DCPFGTYMV
-1246 TIRDANDVIY
+1246 TIRDANDVVY
-1256 TKTEKIGVDVLSFE
+1256 TKTEKIGVNVLSFE
-1270 SMTYDFNATSATSKN
+1270 SMAYDFNTTKTD

-1299 NVKINGLPDGSEED
+1299 NVRIDGLPDGSEE
-1313 GERTELTVY
+1313 GEDMTELTVY
-1322 IKDGVKETFYNGSA
+1322 IKDGVEETFYNGSA
-1336 MTKNLKVPSKGE
+1336 MTKDLKVPSKGE
-1348 YELRVKYRCKGSSK
+1348 YELRVKYRCNGSSK
-1362 DVDIIMQTFIIK
+1362 YVDMIMQTFVIK
-1374 DNSGLGLF
+1374 DNSGLSLY
-1382 IGDPDIEAKEMTTK
+1382 IGDPDIMHRQMTLS
-1396 THKYGWWADNDMRE
+1396 THPYGWWTGMTSNTK
-1410 DDRWIERISTF
+1410 WIERVSTF
-1421 NEVIPSNRGEETS
+1421 NEVIPSNRREEAAT
-1434 SIKVYAVGGTKA
+1434 IKVYAVGGTKA
-1446 VWGHPQNSKKGIK
+1446 VWGHPQNSEKGIK
-1459 TDEIWSSE
+1459 TDVVWSSE
-1467 DTSKWMGDYAMDDE
+1467 DTSNWDDNYIMDDE
-1481 YVHYPTYEY
+1481 YVHYPTYKY
-1490 NDTEVKH
+1490 NGNEVTH
-1497 FSAIVYNGTMV
+1497 FSATVYDGTMV
-1508 MGDYCAKMV
+1508 MGNYCAKMV
-1517 GGLIFN
+1517 NGSVSN
-1523 VGENPLKDGCG
+1523 VGTNPLRKGCG
-1534 YVFKPVPDGD
+1534 YIFKPVPDGD

-1550 TKESGFT
+1550 NGSSFT
-1557 ANTIDEHGNEIK
+1557 ANTIDENGEEIK
-1569 NGLFYPSIS
+1569 NGVFYPSIS
-1578 YPSVNRPFYAIAR
+1578 YPSVNRPFYALAR

-1598 TLEMLPDELGET
+1598 ALELLVNEYGEQIPT
-1610 TPEIRDYEEAGRT
+1610 ITDYEEAGRT
-1623 EMKVYNGITYK
+1623 EMKVYNGITYNNK
-1634 GQFYVSNTDDDVKG
+1634 FFVSDDKNVDG
-1648 SYITNLSGCTF
+1648 SYITNLEKCTF
-1659 GIKKND
+1659 SVSTND
-1665 LDGITSNKDRETI
+1665 LDGVVSNKDRETI
-1678 FNGYSTGVTVETV
+1678 FSGFHEDVKTYTVPVEN
-1691 GSTDSPYGVGYSFIK
+1691 SPYASSYSFIT
-1706 GGVSGV
+1706 GGKSDVSA
-1712 STYGYE
+1712 YGYE
-1718 IIEGAKISNDSEKRD
+1718 IIEGANTTIDGEAN
-1733 YKNLELCNS
+1733 YKKLELANS
-1742 IYDNVESL
+1742 IYDNIECLFPNYFRYSVDESG
-1750 FADYVR
+1750 
-1756 YTIDDKNNI
+1756 TII
-1765 VGPVAQGGQQYRG
+1765 GPVPEGGQRTDGMEYYMCR
-1778 VTYHMAKV
+1778 VPDNK
-1786 FNDSSSL
+1786 NSL
-1793 IVSRDE
+1793 IVRSDE
-1799 KYIYGHNKEDANNSK
+1799 KYLYARDGKK
-1814 IFYVV
+1814 TFYVA
-1819 CTYTSASTYDEEGAP
+1819 CTYTANSVYDEEGAP
-1834 VVVKIET
+1834 VIVKIVT
-1841 NNTPN
+1841 DDNIDNNKP
-1846 NRIEKVWVSY
+1846 EKVWCTY
-1856 KCKNESGDTTEYKS
+1856 NCKDENGNVYEWSSGQIRFYGDSRTKN
-1870 GKISF
+1870 
-1875 TRGQKSKA
+1875 
-1883 IIEVFDTVFSYCT
+1883 IITLFDIVFSICI
-1896 GVIGMPDYKIND
+1896 GVKAMVDYRINSNANDWDKILTNNIIPPRHKYND
-1908 KVNDWEKVLK
+1908 KKFNYFVVARLTTDKITVNNKDT
-1918 ESELKFDYTYD
+1918 F
-1929 PDYIYF
+1929 
-1935 AYATLNTENIKIDGV
+1935 
-1950 DVPKTTLY
+1950 KTILY
-1958 KIYPTPLLVSELKE
+1958 KIYPTPLKVSEIKE
-1972 ADLTSITI
+1972 PDMSSIKI
-1980 DGLTGEI
+1980 GGATGE
-1987 TYEVN
+1987 TVYEV
-1992 SNGGRK
+1992 SSTGGNK
-1998 SFNLLGSTT
+1998 LFELYGSTT
-2007 EAWVSSCSDSWFSIS
+2007 QGWKSSCDDSWYRVS
-2022 PSSGKRASGI
+2022 PSYNKGATTI
-2032 EVTVDKY
+2032 TVTVDKNAQTT
-2039 DDLTKERVGKI
+2039 DRVGKI
-2050 YFYYQGQSK
+2050 RFYYNNETK
-2059 EQCETYITIT
+2059 ENSETYITIKQT
-2069 QQPKKVNEY
+2069 GNKPDTYNYNIIKTVTEEFSTRDFEMIADFIFDADDVDNY
-2078 TSYTLRNKH
+2078 TIELPSISYSYTIDTGVVFTTITFEIIDENETSIASTTKT
-2087 SNTLNALLTPDECI
+2087 NVAKNASLVYDGVTIDVA
-2101 ICDCNFELHEG
+2101 NFKKG
-2112 QHGTYTFN
+2112 SYGIKVYGT
-2120 MPIFMMKE
+2120 I
-2128 GAIDV
+2128 GAIMP
-2133 NSDGS
+2133 
-2138 IFEKLYFTIEET
+2138 EKT
-2150 TGTFPVEVVKTW
+2150 T
-2162 TSEIYE
+2162 
-2168 NQNGPLGIFSDY
+2168 
-2180 VIKGVELDG
+2180 
-2189 EKHNYNLKISGKL
+2189 LKIKRAVGSYK
-2202 GGAGKTITKFEITS
+2202 ITRK
-2216 TTCYITKE
+2216 K

>member
-92 ELYPFSSTVARDR
+92 ELYPFSSTVSSDR

-203 PNMFKDG
+203 PNMFKEG

-218 VFTQDQVVNV
+218 IFRQDQVVNV

-247 IDVSFKFEPT
+247 IDVAFKFEPT

-270 QGISKKCIPTENMGN
+270 QGISKKCIPTVNMGN

-300 KTPGGS
+300 KTPGGAI
-306 VEEFQVKGTQLIN
+306 EEFQVKGTQLID

-429 KRKVGGWKEKKF
+429 KRKIGGWKEKKF

-479 IFIVSIM
+479 IFIVSII
-486 NTLTSMLGNF
+486 NSITSMLGNF

-515 FYPFKNLYKQSLS
+515 FYPFKNLYKQSLT
-528 LSMNVIKE
+528 LSMNVLKE

-543 NWYFSPMFRNN
+543 NWYFAPMFRNN

-586 DVKSIDYQNN
+586 DVESIDYQNN

-608 LTIHTDYLIACVEM
+608 LTIHTDYLISCVEM

-659 LGITFAR
+659 LGITFVR

-705 NIENPLAKKTNT
+705 NVENPLAKKTII
-717 KAANNL
+717 KVANNL

-745 TTMHGQYVYYMKPC
+745 ATMRGQYVYYMKPC

-764 TSPNAKKVNLF
+764 TTPNARKVNLF

-812 LTNMENNGFLYVTDN
+812 LTNMENSGFLYATDN
-827 ETICAGKSQLKATDV
+827 GTICAGKSQLNATDV
-842 KNDSRVRVA
+842 KNDSRVRVV

-858 AEISAFEGAQDFN
+858 AEILAFSGAQDSN
-871 YNVQY
+871 YNIQY

-889 AAGIAWNYTGP
+889 AAGISWNYTGP
-900 GQGEVKPEKMYYP
+900 GQGEVKPEKMYHP

-918 GLSCVNSQTNIK
+918 GISCINSQTNIK
-930 SCVNLSRIC
+930 SCINLSRIC
-939 EIGTNISQRKEDIT
+939 EVGANMSQRKEDIT
-953 SIKDGQV
+953 SIKDGEA
-960 KYTYTVPSGFI
+960 KYTYTAPSGFI

-1009 DFIKPINFDGSFKS
+1009 DFVKPINFDGAFKN
-1023 VTKDNSLYNGK
+1023 VTKGNGLYNGK
-1034 VNVPDEDPSIW
+1034 ITVPEENESIW
-1045 ERIGIVF
+1045 EKIGIDF
-1052 NADARPDYD
+1052 RADSRPDYD
-1061 EDEKANTQTRTIENT
+1061 QDETVNTQIRTIEDT

-1089 EELKK
+1089 EELNKS
-1094 TDQKHQR
+1094 DQKHQR
-1101 RFLTSDGGK
+1101 RFLVGDGGK

-1138 QFFSECANGMLL
+1138 QFFSECANSMLL
-1150 AGEPSVSISIN
+1150 AGEPSVNISIN
-1161 GDINICSGT
+1161 GDINICNGS
-1170 TQINV
+1170 TQVNV

-1181 VPFQSIEIT
+1181 VPFQSIEII
-1190 SDVALFNGKKSLLV
+1190 SDVAFFNGKKYLLV
-1204 KNGDEDNQSPETID
+1204 KNGDEDETNPETID
-1218 YDYWLT
+1218 YDYWL
-1224 NYMFTL
+1224 NSYMFTL

-1237 ECEFGTYTV
+1237 DCPFGTYMV
-1246 TIRDANDVIY
+1246 TIRDANDIIY
-1256 TKTEKIGVDVLSFE
+1256 SKTEKIGVDVLSFE
-1270 SMTYDFNATSATSKN
+1270 SVAYDFNTSKTN
-1285 ETSLIHRGGYIEVS
+1285 ETSLIHRGGYVEVS
-1299 NVKINGLPDGSEED
+1299 NVRIDGLPDGSEE
-1313 GERTELTVY
+1313 GEGRTNLTVY
-1322 IKDGVKETFYNGSA
+1322 INSNNGATATFANGSNDV
-1336 MTKNLKVPSKGE
+1336 KQLKLPGAGE
-1348 YELRVKYRCKGSSK
+1348 YELRVKYRCDGSSK
-1362 DVDIIMQTFIIK
+1362 YVDMIMQTFIIK
-1374 DNSGLGLF
+1374 DNSGLGLY
-1382 IGDPDIEAKEMTTK
+1382 IGDPDIEHTQMTLS
-1396 THKYGWWADNDMRE
+1396 THPYGWWSGITSNDK
-1410 DDRWIERISTF
+1410 WIERVSTF
-1421 NEVIPSNRGEETS
+1421 NEVIPSNRTEEAAT
-1434 SIKVYAVGGTKA
+1434 IKVYAVGGTKA
-1446 VWGHPQNSKKGIK
+1446 VWGHPQNSEKGIK
-1459 TDEIWSSE
+1459 TDVVWSSE
-1467 DTSKWMGDYAMDDE
+1467 DTSNWEDNYIMDDE

-1490 NDTEVKH
+1490 NNTEVKH
-1497 FSAIVYNGTMV
+1497 FSATVYDGTMV
-1508 MGDYCAKMV
+1508 MGDYCAKMTNGSV
-1517 GGLIFN
+1517 SN
-1523 VGENPLKDGCG
+1523 VGTNPLKNGCG

-1550 TKESGFT
+1550 NGSFT
-1557 ANTIDEHGNEIK
+1557 ANTVDEHGEEIK
-1569 NGLFYPSIS
+1569 NGVFYPSIS
-1578 YPSVNRPFYAIAR
+1578 YPSVNRPFYALTR

-1598 TLEMLPDELGET
+1598 ALEMLPDETGET
-1610 TPEIRDYEEAGRT
+1610 TPEIRDYEEGGRT
-1623 EMKVYNGITYK
+1623 EMKVYNGITYNNK
-1634 GQFYVSNTDDDVKG
+1634 FYVSDKDDEVKG
-1648 SYITNLSGCTF
+1648 SYITNLDTCTF
-1659 GIKKND
+1659 SASTND
-1665 LDGITSNKDRETI
+1665 LYGVTSNKDRETI
-1678 FNGYSTGVTVETV
+1678 FSGFSTGVTTETIPA
-1691 GSTDSPYGVGYSFIK
+1691 SDSPYGVSYSFIT
-1706 GGVSGV
+1706 GGISGV

-1718 IIEGAKISNDSEKRD
+1718 IIEGAGLPIVNGKKD
-1733 YKNLELCNS
+1733 YKKLELCNS
-1742 IYDNVESL
+1742 LYDNVDSL

-1756 YTIDDKNNI
+1756 YSVDDKNVIN
-1765 VGPVAQGGQQYRG
+1765 GPVAEGGSRESG
-1778 VTYHMAKV
+1778 VIYHMAKV
-1786 FNDSSSL
+1786 PESSGSL
-1793 IVSRDE
+1793 IVKRDE
-1799 KYIYGHNKEDANNSK
+1799 KYIYAHNKKEASHSK

-1841 NNTPN
+1841 NDQP
-1846 NRIEKVWVSY
+1846 RFRVEKVWVTY
-1856 KCKNESGDTTEYKS
+1856 KCKNEEGETVEYNS
-1870 GKISF
+1870 GKIDF
-1875 TRGQKSKA
+1875 LRGQKSKA
-1883 IIEVFDTVFSYCT
+1883 IIEIFDTVFSYCK
-1896 GVIGMPDYKIND
+1896 GVKGMVDYRINNNVD
-1908 KVNDWEKVLK
+1908 NWEERLK
-1918 ESELKFDYTYD
+1918 ESEIKTGDSIYSSSN
-1929 PDYIYF
+1929 IYF
-1935 AYATLNTENIKIDGV
+1935 VYATLNTENIKINGIN
-1950 DVPKTTLY
+1950 VPKTTLY

-1972 ADLTSITI
+1972 PDFAPITI
-1980 DGLTGEI
+1980 GGVTGEI
-1987 TYEVN
+1987 DYTVTCDGGSQEYE
-1992 SNGGRK
+1992 
-1998 SFNLLGSTT
+1998 LYGSTT
-2007 EAWVSSCSDSWFSIS
+2007 QSWTSSCENSWFKVS
-2022 PSSGKRASGI
+2022 PSYGKRYNKI
-2032 EVTVDKY
+2032 TVTVNKNENSQD
-2039 DDLTKERVGKI
+2039 RQGKI
-2050 YFYYQGQSK
+2050 YFYYQGENK
-2059 EQCETYITIT
+2059 ENAETYILIKQTGDKPDYYNYNIIETVTEEFSARDFEMMAYFNFDADDVDNYTIEL
-2069 QQPKKVNEY
+2069 PDISY
-2078 TSYTLRNKH
+2078 SYTT
-2087 SNTLNALLTPDECI
+2087 NTGI
-2101 ICDCNFELHEG
+2101 
-2112 QHGTYTFN
+2112 
-2120 MPIFMMKE
+2120 
-2128 GAIDV
+2128 V
-2133 NSDGS
+2133 
-2138 IFEKLYFTIEET
+2138 FT
-2150 TGTFPVEVVKTW
+2150 
-2162 TSEIYE
+2162 
-2168 NQNGPLGIFSDY
+2168 
-2180 VIKGVELDG
+2180 
-2189 EKHNYNLKISGKL
+2189 
-2202 GGAGKTITKFEITS
+2202 TIKFEIIDENETS
-2216 TTCYITKE
+2216 IASVEKTNVNKQLDLVYDGVTIDVADFKKGSYGIKVYGTIGDIMPEKTTLKIKRAVVGSYKITRKK

>member
-92 ELYPFSSTVARDR
+92 ELYPFSSTVSKDR

-203 PNMFKDG
+203 PNMFKEG

-218 VFTQDQVVNV
+218 IFTQDQVVNV

-247 IDVSFKFEPT
+247 IDVAFKFEPT

-270 QGISKKCIPTENMGN
+270 QGISKKCVPTENMGN

-300 KTPGGS
+300 KTPGGA
-306 VEEFQVKGTQLIN
+306 VEEFQVKGTQLID
-319 GNGVW
+319 GNGIW

-486 NTLTSMLGNF
+486 NSLTSMLGNF
-496 LCDLGDTY
+496 LCDLGDTF

-515 FYPFKNLYKQSLS
+515 FYPFKNLYKQSLT

-543 NWYFSPMFRNN
+543 NWYFAPMFRNN
-554 LWSSGKKPP
+554 LWSSSKKPP
-563 TDMPKYDLL
+563 KDMPRYDLL

-586 DVKSIDYQNN
+586 DVESIDYQNN
-596 EEMDDEGQEPVC
+596 EEMDDEGQEPIC

-659 LGITFAR
+659 LGITFVR

-705 NIENPLAKKTNT
+705 NVENPLAKKKNT

-764 TSPNAKKVNLF
+764 TTPNARKVNLF

-812 LTNMENNGFLYVTDN
+812 LTNMENSGYLYATDN
-827 ETICAGKSQLKATDV
+827 GTICAGKSQLKATDV
-842 KNDSRVRVA
+842 KNDSRVRVV

-858 AEISAFEGAQDFN
+858 AEISAFSGAQDSN

-918 GLSCVNSQTNIK
+918 GISCVNSQTNIK
-930 SCVNLSRIC
+930 SCINLSRIC
-939 EIGTNISQRKEDIT
+939 EVGANMSQRKEDIT
-953 SIKDGQV
+953 SIKDGEA
-960 KYTYTVPSGFI
+960 KYTYTAPSGFI

-1009 DFIKPINFDGSFKS
+1009 DFVKPINFDGAFKS
-1023 VTKDNSLYNGK
+1023 VTKGNGLYNGK
-1034 VNVPDEDPSIW
+1034 ITVPKEDDTIW
-1045 ERIGIVF
+1045 EKIGIDF
-1052 NADARPDYD
+1052 KADSRPDYD
-1061 EDEKANTQTRTIENT
+1061 QDETVNTQIRTIEDT

-1094 TDQKHQR
+1094 SDQKHQR
-1101 RFLTSDGGK
+1101 RFLVSDGGK

-1150 AGEPSVSISIN
+1150 AGEPSVNISIN
-1161 GDINICSGT
+1161 GDINICNGS

-1190 SDVALFNGKKSLLV
+1190 SDVAFFNGKKYLLV
-1204 KNGDEDNQSPETID
+1204 KNGDENEQNPETVD
-1218 YDYWLT
+1218 YDYWL
-1224 NYMFTL
+1224 NSYMFTL

-1237 ECEFGTYTV
+1237 NCPFGTYMV

-1270 SMTYDFNATSATSKN
+1270 SVAYDFNTTDTS

-1299 NVKINGLPDGSEED
+1299 NVRIDGLPDGSEE
-1313 GERTELTVY
+1313 GEGRTNLTVY
-1322 IKDGVKETFYNGSA
+1322 IKGDNGATATFANGSDDV
-1336 MTKNLKVPSKGE
+1336 KQLKLPKAGE
-1348 YELRVKYRCKGSSK
+1348 YELRVKYRCDGSNEY
-1362 DVDIIMQTFIIK
+1362 VDMIMQTFIIK
-1374 DNSGLGLF
+1374 DNSGLGLY
-1382 IGDPDIEAKEMTTK
+1382 IGDPDIEHTQMTLS
-1396 THKYGWWADNDMRE
+1396 THPYGWWTGMTSNGK
-1410 DDRWIERISTF
+1410 WVERVSTF
-1421 NEVIPSNRGEETS
+1421 NEVIPSNRTEEAAT
-1434 SIKVYAVGGTKA
+1434 IKVYAVGGTKA
-1446 VWGHPQNSKKGIK
+1446 VWGHPQNSEKGIK
-1459 TDEIWSSE
+1459 TDVVWSSE
-1467 DTSKWMGDYAMDDE
+1467 DTSNWEDNYIMDDE

-1490 NDTEVKH
+1490 NNTEVKH
-1497 FSAIVYNGTMV
+1497 FSATVYDGTMV
-1508 MGDYCAKMV
+1508 MGNYCAKMANGSV
-1517 GGLIFN
+1517 SN
-1523 VGENPLKDGCG
+1523 VGTNPLKNGCG
-1534 YVFKPVPDGD
+1534 YIFKPIPDGD

-1550 TKESGFT
+1550 NGSFT
-1557 ANTIDEHGNEIK
+1557 ANTVDEHGEEIK
-1569 NGLFYPSIS
+1569 NGVFYPSIS
-1578 YPSVNRPFYAIAR
+1578 YPSVNRPFYALTR

-1598 TLEMLPDELGET
+1598 ALEMLPDETGET
-1610 TPEIRDYEEAGRT
+1610 TPEIRDYEEGGRT
-1623 EMKVYNGITYK
+1623 EMKVYNGITHNNK
-1634 GQFYVSNTDDDVKG
+1634 FYVSNDDDEVEG
-1648 SYITNLSGCTF
+1648 SYITNLDTCTF
-1659 GIKKND
+1659 GVKNND
-1665 LDGITSNKDRETI
+1665 LYGVTSNEDRETI
-1678 FNGYSTGVTVETV
+1678 FSGFSTGVTTETIPA
-1691 GSTDSPYGVGYSFIK
+1691 SDSPYGVSYSFIT

-1718 IIEGAKISNDSEKRD
+1718 IIEGANLPIVNEEKD
-1733 YKNLELCNS
+1733 YKKLEMCNS
-1742 IYDNVESL
+1742 IYDNVDSL

-1756 YTIDDKNNI
+1756 YSVDSTGAII
-1765 VGPVAQGGQQYRG
+1765 GPVPEGGQQQKG
-1778 VTYHMAKV
+1778 VVYHMAKV
-1786 FNDSSSL
+1786 PNSSSSL
-1793 IVSRDE
+1793 IVKRDE
-1799 KYIYGHNKEDANNSK
+1799 KYIYAHNKKEASHSK

-1819 CTYTSASTYDEEGAP
+1819 CTYTANSTYDEEGAP

-1841 NNTPN
+1841 NDQP
-1846 NRIEKVWVSY
+1846 RYRVEKVWVTY
-1856 KCKNESGDTTEYKS
+1856 KCKNEEGETVEYNS
-1870 GKISF
+1870 GKIKF
-1875 TRGQKSKA
+1875 DRGEKSKA
-1883 IIEVFDTVFSYCT
+1883 IIEIFDTVFSYCT
-1896 GVIGMPDYKIND
+1896 GIVGMVDYRINN
-1908 KVNDWEKVLK
+1908 KVNDWEKLLK
-1918 ESELKFDYTYD
+1918 ESELKTGDSIYSD
-1929 PDYIYF
+1929 SNIYF
-1935 AYATLNTENIKIDGV
+1935 AYATLNTENIKINDLT
-1950 DVPKTTLY
+1950 VPKTVLY
-1958 KIYPTPLLVSELKE
+1958 KIYPTPLKVSELKE
-1972 ADLTSITI
+1972 PDFTSITI
-1980 DGLTGEI
+1980 DGLTGETVYTI
-1987 TYEVN
+1987 N
-1992 SNGGRK
+1992 SDGGSHK
-1998 SFNLLGSTT
+1998 YQLYGSTT
-2007 EAWVSSCSDSWFSIS
+2007 QGWTSSCDASWFRVS
-2022 PSSGKRASGI
+2022 PSYGMRNAEI
-2032 EVTVDKY
+2032 TVTVNKNDKSQ
-2039 DDLTKERVGKI
+2039 DREGKI
-2050 YFYYQGQSK
+2050 YFYYQGETKKDS
-2059 EQCETYITIT
+2059 ETYITIKQIGERPDYYNYNIT
-2069 QQPKKVNEY
+2069 ETVTEEFSARDFEMMAHFNFEADDVDNYTIELPDISYSYTINTGVVFTTITFEIVNENG
-2078 TSYTLRNKH
+2078 TSIASTTKTDVKKKLDLIYDGPT
-2087 SNTLNALLTPDECI
+2087 
-2101 ICDCNFELHEG
+2101 
-2112 QHGTYTFN
+2112 
-2120 MPIFMMKE
+2120 
-2128 GAIDV
+2128 IDV
-2133 NSDGS
+2133 ADFKKGS
-2138 IFEKLYFTIEET
+2138 YGIKVYGTIGDIMPEKT
-2150 TGTFPVEVVKTW
+2150 T
-2162 TSEIYE
+2162 
-2168 NQNGPLGIFSDY
+2168 
-2180 VIKGVELDG
+2180 
-2189 EKHNYNLKISGKL
+2189 LKIKRMIVGSYK
-2202 GGAGKTITKFEITS
+2202 ITRK
-2216 TTCYITKE
+2216 K

>member
-92 ELYPFSSTVARDR
+92 ELYPFSSTVSKDR

-203 PNMFKDG
+203 PNMFKEG

-218 VFTQDQVVNV
+218 IFTQDQVVNV

-247 IDVSFKFEPT
+247 IDVAFKFEPT

-270 QGISKKCIPTENMGN
+270 QGISKKCVPTENMGN

-300 KTPGGS
+300 KTPGGA
-306 VEEFQVKGTQLIN
+306 VEEFQVKGTQLID
-319 GNGVW
+319 GNGIW

-486 NTLTSMLGNF
+486 NSLTSMLGNF
-496 LCDLGDTY
+496 LCDLGDTF

-515 FYPFKNLYKQSLS
+515 FYPFKNLYKQSLT

-543 NWYFSPMFRNN
+543 NWYFAPMFRNN
-554 LWSSGKKPP
+554 LWSSSKKPP
-563 TDMPKYDLL
+563 KDMPRYDLL

-586 DVKSIDYQNN
+586 DVESIDYQNN

-659 LGITFAR
+659 LGITFVR

-705 NIENPLAKKTNT
+705 NVENPLAKKKNT
-717 KAANNL
+717 KVANNL

-764 TSPNAKKVNLF
+764 TTPNARKVNLF

-812 LTNMENNGFLYVTDN
+812 LTNMENSGYLYATDN
-827 ETICAGKSQLKATDV
+827 GTICAGKSQLKATDV
-842 KNDSRVRVA
+842 KNDSRVRVV

-858 AEISAFEGAQDFN
+858 AEISAFSGAQDSN

-918 GLSCVNSQTNIK
+918 GISCVNSQTNIK
-930 SCVNLSRIC
+930 SCINLSRIC
-939 EIGTNISQRKEDIT
+939 EVGANMSQRKEDIT
-953 SIKDGQV
+953 SIKDGEA
-960 KYTYTVPSGFI
+960 KYTYTAPSGFI

-1009 DFIKPINFDGSFKS
+1009 DFVKPINFDGAFKS
-1023 VTKDNSLYNGK
+1023 VTKGNGLYNGK
-1034 VNVPDEDPSIW
+1034 ITVPKEDDTIW
-1045 ERIGIVF
+1045 EKIGIDF
-1052 NADARPDYD
+1052 KADSRPDYD
-1061 EDEKANTQTRTIENT
+1061 QDETVNTQIRTIEDT

-1094 TDQKHQR
+1094 SDQKHQR
-1101 RFLTSDGGK
+1101 RFLVSDGGK

-1150 AGEPSVSISIN
+1150 AGEPSVNISIN
-1161 GDINICSGT
+1161 GDINICNGS
-1170 TQINV
+1170 TQVNV

-1190 SDVALFNGKKSLLV
+1190 SDVAFFNGKKYLLV
-1204 KNGDEDNQSPETID
+1204 KNGDENEQNPETVD
-1218 YDYWLT
+1218 YDYWL
-1224 NYMFTL
+1224 NSYMFTL

-1237 ECEFGTYTV
+1237 NCPFGTYMV

-1270 SMTYDFNATSATSKN
+1270 SVAYDFNTTDTS

-1299 NVKINGLPDGSEED
+1299 NVRIDGLPDGSEE
-1313 GERTELTVY
+1313 GEGRTNLTVY
-1322 IKDGVKETFYNGSA
+1322 IKGDNGATATFANGSDDV
-1336 MTKNLKVPSKGE
+1336 KQLKLPKAGE
-1348 YELRVKYRCKGSSK
+1348 YELRVKYRCDGSNEY
-1362 DVDIIMQTFIIK
+1362 VDMIMQTFIIK
-1374 DNSGLGLF
+1374 DNSGLGLY
-1382 IGDPDIEAKEMTTK
+1382 IGDPDIEHTQMTLS
-1396 THKYGWWADNDMRE
+1396 THPYGWWTGMTSNGK
-1410 DDRWIERISTF
+1410 WVERVSTF
-1421 NEVIPSNRGEETS
+1421 NEVIPSNRTEEAAT
-1434 SIKVYAVGGTKA
+1434 IKVYAVGGTKA
-1446 VWGHPQNSKKGIK
+1446 VWGHPQNSEKGIK
-1459 TDEIWSSE
+1459 TDVVWSSE
-1467 DTSKWMGDYAMDDE
+1467 DTSNWEDNYIMDDE

-1490 NDTEVKH
+1490 NNTEVKH
-1497 FSAIVYNGTMV
+1497 FSATVYDGTMV
-1508 MGDYCAKMV
+1508 MGNYCAKMANGSV
-1517 GGLIFN
+1517 SN
-1523 VGENPLKDGCG
+1523 VGTNPLKNGCG
-1534 YVFKPVPDGD
+1534 YIFKPIPDGD

-1550 TKESGFT
+1550 NGSFT
-1557 ANTIDEHGNEIK
+1557 ANTVDEHGEEIK
-1569 NGLFYPSIS
+1569 NGVFYPSIS
-1578 YPSVNRPFYAIAR
+1578 YPSVNRPFYALTR

-1598 TLEMLPDELGET
+1598 ALEMLPDETGET
-1610 TPEIRDYEEAGRT
+1610 TPEIRDYEEGGRT
-1623 EMKVYNGITYK
+1623 EMKVYNGITHNNK
-1634 GQFYVSNTDDDVKG
+1634 FYVSNDDDEVEG
-1648 SYITNLSGCTF
+1648 SYITNLDTCTF
-1659 GIKKND
+1659 GVKNND
-1665 LDGITSNKDRETI
+1665 LYGVTSNEDRETI
-1678 FNGYSTGVTVETV
+1678 FSGFSTGVTTETIPA
-1691 GSTDSPYGVGYSFIK
+1691 SDSPYGVSYSFIT

-1718 IIEGAKISNDSEKRD
+1718 IIEGANLPIVNEEKD
-1733 YKNLELCNS
+1733 YKKLEMCNS
-1742 IYDNVESL
+1742 IYDNVDSL

-1756 YTIDDKNNI
+1756 YSVDSTGAII
-1765 VGPVAQGGQQYRG
+1765 GPVPEGGQQQKG
-1778 VTYHMAKV
+1778 VVYHMAKV
-1786 FNDSSSL
+1786 PNSSSSL
-1793 IVSRDE
+1793 IVKRDE
-1799 KYIYGHNKEDANNSK
+1799 KYIYAHNKKEASHSK

-1819 CTYTSASTYDEEGAP
+1819 CTYTANSTYDEEGAP

-1841 NNTPN
+1841 NDQPR
-1846 NRIEKVWVSY
+1846 NRVEKVWVTY
-1856 KCKNESGDTTEYKS
+1856 KCKNEEGETVEYNS
-1870 GKISF
+1870 GKIKF
-1875 TRGQKSKA
+1875 ERGEKSKA
-1883 IIEVFDTVFSYCT
+1883 IIEIFDTVFSYCT
-1896 GVIGMPDYKIND
+1896 GIVGMVDYRINN
-1908 KVNDWEKVLK
+1908 KVNDWEKLLK
-1918 ESELKFDYTYD
+1918 ESELKTGDGVYSD
-1929 PDYIYF
+1929 SNIYF
-1935 AYATLNTENIKIDGV
+1935 AYATLNTENIKINGETT
-1950 DVPKTTLY
+1950 PKTVLY
-1958 KIYPTPLLVSELKE
+1958 KIYPTPLKVSELKE
-1972 ADLTSITI
+1972 PDFTSITI
-1980 DGLTGEI
+1980 DGLIGETI
-1987 TYEVN
+1987 YTIN
-1992 SNGGRK
+1992 SDGGSHK
-1998 SFNLLGSTT
+1998 YQLYGSTT
-2007 EAWVSSCSDSWFSIS
+2007 QGWTSSCDASWFRVS
-2022 PSSGKRASGI
+2022 PSYGMRNAEI
-2032 EVTVDKY
+2032 TVTVNKNDKSQ
-2039 DDLTKERVGKI
+2039 DREGKI
-2050 YFYYQGQSK
+2050 YFYYQGETKKDS
-2059 EQCETYITIT
+2059 ETYITIKQIGERPDYYNYNIT
-2069 QQPKKVNEY
+2069 ETVTEEFSTRDFEMMANFNFDADDVDNYTIELPDISYSYTINTGVVFTTITFEIVNENG
-2078 TSYTLRNKH
+2078 TSIASTTK
-2087 SNTLNALLTPDECI
+2087 TDVKK
-2101 ICDCNFELHEG
+2101 ELDLIYG
-2112 QHGTYTFN
+2112 GPT
-2120 MPIFMMKE
+2120 
-2128 GAIDV
+2128 IDV
-2133 NSDGS
+2133 ADFKKGS
-2138 IFEKLYFTIEET
+2138 YGIKVYGTIGDIMPEET
-2150 TGTFPVEVVKTW
+2150 T
-2162 TSEIYE
+2162 
-2168 NQNGPLGIFSDY
+2168 
-2180 VIKGVELDG
+2180 
-2189 EKHNYNLKISGKL
+2189 LKIKRMIVGSYK
-2202 GGAGKTITKFEITS
+2202 ITRK
-2216 TTCYITKE
+2216 K

>member
-1 MSEINKTFRIRT
+1 MSEINKSYRINT
-13 DIGEKLSSDYI
+13 NIGNDLNNDYI
-24 TLDANL
+24 TIDANL
-30 VQDYDTFDIL
+30 VQDYETFDIL
-40 SVKINSVDTY
+40 SVKIDSVDTY

-70 GIPNAKLSIFIAADS
+70 GVPNAKLSIFISS
-85 DDGEKLR
+85 DGEDGEKVR
-92 ELYPFSSTVARDR
+92 DLYPFSSTTSKDR

-112 LPNEKVTDC
+112 LPNEQVDDC
-121 HQVVGTFPNKRYA
+121 HQIVGTFPSKRYA

-182 ILSQKPRDFVY
+182 ILSQRPRDFVY

-203 PNMFKDG
+203 PNMFKSG
-210 TAYSNLSQ
+210 TTYSNLSQ
-218 VFTQDQVVNV
+218 IFTQDQVVNV
-228 QPFWGNSSLG
+228 QPFWGNTSLG
-238 DKIGITRAD
+238 EKIGITRAD
-247 IDVSFKFEPT
+247 INVAFKFEPT

-270 QGISKKCIPTENMGN
+270 QGISKKCIATENMGN

-300 KTPGGS
+300 KTPNGA
-306 VEEFQVKGTQLIN
+306 VEEFQVKGTQLID
-319 GNGVW
+319 GNGIW

-358 VRFRVSMQDNEENV
+358 VRFRISMQDNEENV
-372 DNYFRAKVLVPHN
+372 DNFFRAKVLVPHN
-385 PQNLDKGQ
+385 PQNLDGGK

-404 TREDSFRDLFW
+404 TRDDSFRDLFW

-429 KRKVGGWKEKKF
+429 KRTVGGWKEKKF

-479 IFIVSIM
+479 IFIVSLM
-486 NTLTSMLGNF
+486 NSLTSMLGNF

-504 IGFHIWKWDVG
+504 IGFHIGKWDVG
-515 FYPFKNLYKQSLS
+515 VYPFKKLYEQSLT

-536 GLCPDLE
+536 GLCPDLD
-543 NWYFSPMFRNN
+543 NWYFAPMFKQN
-554 LWSSGKKPP
+554 LWSSDKKPP
-563 TDMPKYDLL
+563 KDMPKYDLL
-572 GQTLAK
+572 AQTLAK

-596 EEMDDEGQEPVC
+596 EEMDDGGQEPVC

-622 NLAMEYRVINFDFY
+622 NLAMEYKVINFDFY

-659 LGITFAR
+659 LGITFVR

-685 TQQCALGYKNQ
+685 TQQCALGYKSQ
-696 NVDGRGVYT
+696 NVDGRDVYT
-705 NIENPLAKKTNT
+705 NVENPMAKKINI

-728 LSQKTIF
+728 LSQKSIF

-764 TSPNAKKVNLF
+764 TTPNARKVNLF

-812 LTNMENNGFLYVTDN
+812 LTNMENSGFLYATDN
-827 ETICAGKSQLKATDV
+827 GTICAGKSQLKATDV
-842 KNDSRVRVA
+842 KNDSRVRVV

-858 AEISAFEGAQDFN
+858 EEILAFSGAQDFN

-900 GQGEVKPEKMYYP
+900 GQGEVNPKKMYYP

-930 SCVNLSRIC
+930 SCINLSRIC
-939 EIGTNISQRKEDIT
+939 EVGTNMSQRKEDIT
-953 SIKDGQV
+953 SIKDGEA
-960 KYTYTVPSGFI
+960 KYTYTAPSGFI

-1009 DFIKPINFDGSFKS
+1009 DFIKPINFDGAFKS
-1023 VTKDNSLYNGK
+1023 VIKDNGLYNGK
-1034 VNVPDEDPSIW
+1034 IDVPEENNNIW
-1045 ERIGIVF
+1045 EKIGIDF
-1052 NADARPDYD
+1052 KADSRPDYD
-1061 EDEKANTQTRTIENT
+1061 KDEKANTQTRTIEDT

-1094 TDQKHQR
+1094 SGQKHQR
-1101 RFLTSDGGK
+1101 RFLVSRGGK

-1150 AGEPSVSISIN
+1150 AGEPTVNISIN
-1161 GDINICSGT
+1161 GNINICNGS

-1181 VPFQSIEIT
+1181 VPFQSIEII
-1190 SDVALFNGKKSLLV
+1190 SDVAFFNGKKYLLV
-1204 KNGDEDNQSPETID
+1204 KNGDEDEKNPETVD

-1237 ECEFGTYTV
+1237 NCPFGTYMV
-1246 TIRDANDVIY
+1246 TIRDANDVVY

-1270 SMTYDFNATSATSKN
+1270 SAAYDFNTTKTN
-1285 ETSLIHRGGYIEVS
+1285 ETSLTHRGGYIKVS
-1299 NVKINGLPDGSEED
+1299 NVRIDGLPDGSED
-1313 GERTELTVY
+1313 GESMAKLIVY
-1322 IKDGVKETFYNGSA
+1322 IKNGVEEPFYNGSA
-1336 MTKNLKVPSKGE
+1336 MTKDLMVPSKGE
-1348 YELRVKYRCKGSSK
+1348 YELRVKYRCDESS
-1362 DVDIIMQTFIIK
+1362 DDYVDMVMQTFVIK
-1374 DNSGLGLF
+1374 DNSGLGLY
-1382 IGDPDIEAKEMTTK
+1382 IGDPDVESSAMTIS
-1396 THKYGWWADNDMRE
+1396 THPYGWWTGMTSNDK
-1410 DDRWIERISTF
+1410 WIERVSTF
-1421 NEVIPSNRGEETS
+1421 NEVLPSNRREEAVA
-1434 SIKVYAVGGTKA
+1434 IKVYAVGGTKA
-1446 VWGHPQNSKKGIK
+1446 VWGHPQNSEKGIK
-1459 TDEIWSSE
+1459 TDVVWSSE
-1467 DTSKWMGDYAMDDE
+1467 DTSNWEDDYIMDDE
-1481 YVHYPTYEY
+1481 YVHYPTYKY
-1490 NDTEVKH
+1490 NGTEVKH
-1497 FSAIVYNGTMV
+1497 FSATVYDGTMV
-1508 MGDYCAKMV
+1508 MGDYCAILDDGKIKITDSEAVSKLMR
-1517 GGLIFN
+1517 
-1523 VGENPLKDGCG
+1523 DGCG

-1550 TKESGFT
+1550 NSKRGFT
-1557 ANTIDEHGNEIK
+1557 ASTIDENGAKIK
-1569 NGLFYPSIS
+1569 DGVFYPSIS
-1578 YPSVNRPFYAIAR
+1578 YPSVNRPFYALTR

-1598 TLEMLPDELGET
+1598 ALEMLPDETGEI
-1610 TPEIRDYEEAGRT
+1610 TPEIRDYEEGGRT
-1623 EMKVYNGITYK
+1623 EMKVYNGVTYYDGVTK
-1634 GQFYVSNTDDDVKG
+1634 NNKFYVSGNDDEVEG
-1648 SYITNLSGCTF
+1648 SYITNLDTCTF
-1659 GIKKND
+1659 EVKDND
-1665 LDGITSNKDRETI
+1665 LYGVTSNKDRETI
-1678 FNGYSTGVTVETV
+1678 FSGFSTGVTTETIPA
-1691 GSTDSPYGVGYSFIK
+1691 SDSPYGVSYSFIT
-1706 GGVSGV
+1706 GGISGV

-1718 IIEGAKISNDSEKRD
+1718 IIEGADLPVVNEKKN
-1733 YKNLELCNS
+1733 YKKLEMCNS
-1742 IYDNVESL
+1742 IYDNVDSL

-1756 YTIDDKNNI
+1756 YSVDSSGAII
-1765 VGPVAQGGQQYRG
+1765 GPVPEGGQQQKG
-1778 VTYHMAKV
+1778 VIYHMAKV
-1786 FNDSSSL
+1786 PNSSSSL
-1793 IVSRDE
+1793 IVKSDE
-1799 KYIYGHNKEDANNSK
+1799 KYIYAHNKKEANQSK

-1819 CTYTSASTYDEEGAP
+1819 CTYTANSIYDEEGAP

-1841 NNTPN
+1841 NNQP
-1846 NRIEKVWVSY
+1846 RYQVEKVWVTY
-1856 KCKNESGDTTEYKS
+1856 KHKNEEGEVVEYKS
-1870 GKISF
+1870 GKIAF
-1875 TRGQKSKA
+1875 NRGEKSKA
-1883 IIEVFDTVFSYCT
+1883 IIEIFDTVFSYCT
-1896 GVIGMPDYKIND
+1896 GVTGMVDYRINN
-1908 KVNDWEKVLK
+1908 KVNDWEKLLK
-1918 ESELKFDYTYD
+1918 QSELKMGDDIYSD
-1929 PDYIYF
+1929 SNIYF
-1935 AYATLNTENIKIDGV
+1935 AYATLNTENIKV
-1950 DVPKTTLY
+1950 NNNTVPKTVLY
-1958 KIYPTPLLVSELKE
+1958 KIYPTPLKVSELKE
-1972 ADLTSITI
+1972 PDFTSITI
-1980 DGLTGEI
+1980 DSLIGE
-1987 TYEVN
+1987 TVYTVN
-1992 SNGGRK
+1992 SNGGSHK
-1998 SFNLLGSTT
+1998 YQLYGSTT
-2007 EAWVSSCSDSWFSIS
+2007 QGWTSSCDASWFKVS
-2022 PSSGKRASGI
+2022 PSYGKRNAEI
-2032 EVTVDKY
+2032 TVTVNKSDKSQ
-2039 DDLTKERVGKI
+2039 DREGKI
-2050 YFYYQGQSK
+2050 YFYYQGENKKDS
-2059 EQCETYITIT
+2059 ETYITIKQT
-2069 QQPKKVNEY
+2069 GNKPDSYKYNITETVTEEFSTRDFKMMAGFSFDADDADNY
-2078 TSYTLRNKH
+2078 TIELPSIGYSYTN
-2087 SNTLNALLTPDECI
+2087 NTGIVFTTITFEIIDENEASI
-2101 ICDCNFELHEG
+2101 AIVTQTDVVKKPSLVYNGVTINVTNFKKG
-2112 QHGTYTFN
+2112 NYGIKVYGTIGDI
-2120 MPIFMMKE
+2120 MP
-2128 GAIDV
+2128 
-2133 NSDGS
+2133 
-2138 IFEKLYFTIEET
+2138 EET
-2150 TGTFPVEVVKTW
+2150 T
-2162 TSEIYE
+2162 
-2168 NQNGPLGIFSDY
+2168 
-2180 VIKGVELDG
+2180 
-2189 EKHNYNLKISGKL
+2189 LKIKRAIGSYK
-2202 GGAGKTITKFEITS
+2202 ITRK
-2216 TTCYITKE
+2216 K

>member
-92 ELYPFSSTVARDR
+92 DLYPFSSTVSKDR

-203 PNMFKDG
+203 PNMFKEG

-218 VFTQDQVVNV
+218 IFTQDQVVNV

-247 IDVSFKFEPT
+247 IDVAFKFEPT

-270 QGISKKCIPTENMGN
+270 QGISKKCVPTENMGN

-300 KTPGGS
+300 KTPGGA
-306 VEEFQVKGTQLIN
+306 VEEFQVKGTQLID
-319 GNGVW
+319 GNGIW

-486 NTLTSMLGNF
+486 NSLTSMLGNF

-515 FYPFKNLYKQSLS
+515 FYPFKNLYKQSLT

-543 NWYFSPMFRNN
+543 NWYFAPMFRNN
-554 LWSSGKKPP
+554 LWSSSKKPP
-563 TDMPKYDLL
+563 KDMPKYDLL

-586 DVKSIDYQNN
+586 DVESIDYQNN

-659 LGITFAR
+659 LGLTFVR

-696 NVDGRGVYT
+696 SVDGRGVYT
-705 NIENPLAKKTNT
+705 NVENPLAKKKNT

-764 TSPNAKKVNLF
+764 TTPNARKVNLF

-812 LTNMENNGFLYVTDN
+812 LTNMENSGYLYATDN
-827 ETICAGKSQLKATDV
+827 GTICAGKSQLKATDV
-842 KNDSRVRVA
+842 KNDSRVRVV

-858 AEISAFEGAQDFN
+858 AEIAAFSGAQDSN

-876 DGNELSDIIALTE
+876 DRNELSDIIALTE

-918 GLSCVNSQTNIK
+918 GISCVNSQTNIK
-930 SCVNLSRIC
+930 SCINLSRIC
-939 EIGTNISQRKEDIT
+939 EVGANMSQRKEDIT
-953 SIKDGQV
+953 SIKDGEA
-960 KYTYTVPSGFI
+960 KYTYTAPSGFI

-1009 DFIKPINFDGSFKS
+1009 DFVKPINFDGAFKS
-1023 VTKDNSLYNGK
+1023 VTKGNGLYNGK
-1034 VNVPDEDPSIW
+1034 INVPKEDDTIW
-1045 ERIGIVF
+1045 EKIGIDF
-1052 NADARPDYD
+1052 KGDSRPDYD
-1061 EDEKANTQTRTIENT
+1061 QDEIVNTQIRTIEDT

-1094 TDQKHQR
+1094 SDQKHQR
-1101 RFLTSDGGK
+1101 RFLVSDGGK

-1150 AGEPSVSISIN
+1150 AGEPSVNISIN
-1161 GDINICSGT
+1161 GDINICNGS

-1181 VPFQSIEIT
+1181 LPFQSIEIT
-1190 SDVALFNGKKSLLV
+1190 SDVAFFNGKKYLLV
-1204 KNGDEDNQSPETID
+1204 KNGDENETNPETID
-1218 YDYWLT
+1218 YDYWLNT
-1224 NYMFTL
+1224 YMFTL

-1237 ECEFGTYTV
+1237 ECPFGTYMV

-1270 SMTYDFNATSATSKN
+1270 SVAYDFNTTKTD

-1299 NVKINGLPDGSEED
+1299 NVRIDGLPDGSEE
-1313 GERTELTVY
+1313 GESRTNLTVY
-1322 IKDGVKETFYNGSA
+1322 IKGNNGATATFANGSNDV
-1336 MTKNLKVPSKGE
+1336 KQLKVPGAGE
-1348 YELRVKYRCKGSSK
+1348 YELRVKYRCDGSSK
-1362 DVDIIMQTFIIK
+1362 DVDMIMQTFVVK
-1374 DNSGLGLF
+1374 DNSGLGLY
-1382 IGDPDIEAKEMTTK
+1382 IGDPDIEHTQMTLS
-1396 THKYGWWADNDMRE
+1396 THPYGWWTGMTSNNK
-1410 DDRWIERISTF
+1410 WIERVSTF
-1421 NEVIPSNRGEETS
+1421 NEVIPSNRTEEAAT
-1434 SIKVYAVGGTKA
+1434 IKVYASGGTKA
-1446 VWGHPQNSKKGIK
+1446 VWGHPQNSEKGIK
-1459 TDEIWSSE
+1459 TDVVWSSE
-1467 DTSKWMGDYAMDDE
+1467 DTSNWEDNYTMDDE

-1490 NDTEVKH
+1490 NNTEVKH
-1497 FSAIVYNGTMV
+1497 FSATVYDGTMV
-1508 MGDYCAKMV
+1508 MGDYCAKMTNGSV
-1517 GGLIFN
+1517 SN
-1523 VGENPLKDGCG
+1523 VGTNPLKNGCG
-1534 YVFKPVPDGD
+1534 YIFKPVPDGD

-1550 TKESGFT
+1550 NGSFT
-1557 ANTIDEHGNEIK
+1557 ANTVDEHGEEIK
-1569 NGLFYPSIS
+1569 NGVFYPSIS
-1578 YPSVNRPFYAIAR
+1578 YPSVNRPFYALTR

-1598 TLEMLPDELGET
+1598 ALEMLSDETGET
-1610 TPEIRDYEEAGRT
+1610 TPEIIDYEEGGRT
-1623 EMKVYNGITYK
+1623 EMKVYNGITHNNK
-1634 GQFYVSNTDDDVKG
+1634 FYVSNDDDEVGG
-1648 SYITNLSGCTF
+1648 SYITNLDTCTF
-1659 GIKKND
+1659 GVKNND
-1665 LDGITSNKDRETI
+1665 LYGVTSNEDRETI
-1678 FNGYSTGVTVETV
+1678 FSGFSTGVTTETILD
-1691 GSTDSPYGVGYSFIK
+1691 SDSPYGVSYSFIT
-1706 GGVSGV
+1706 GGISGV

-1718 IIEGAKISNDSEKRD
+1718 IIEGTGLPVVNGEKD
-1733 YKNLELCNS
+1733 YKKLELCNS
-1742 IYDNVESL
+1742 LYDNVDSL

-1756 YTIDDKNNI
+1756 YSVDSTGAII
-1765 VGPVAQGGQQYRG
+1765 GPIPEGGQQQKG
-1778 VTYHMAKV
+1778 VVYHMAKV
-1786 FNDSSSL
+1786 PDSSSSF
-1793 IVSRDE
+1793 IVKRDE
-1799 KYIYGHNKEDANNSK
+1799 KYIYAHNKKEARDSK

-1834 VVVKIET
+1834 VVVKIKT
-1841 NNTPN
+1841 NDPP
-1846 NRIEKVWVSY
+1846 RGKVDKVWVTY
-1856 KCKNESGDTTEYKS
+1856 NCKNEEGETVEYKS
-1870 GKISF
+1870 GKITF
-1875 TRGQKSKA
+1875 TSGQKSKA
-1883 IIEVFDTVFSYCT
+1883 IIEVFDAVFTYCK
-1896 GVIGMPDYKIND
+1896 GIKGMVDYRINNNVD
-1908 KVNDWEKVLK
+1908 NWEERLK
-1918 ESELKFDYTYD
+1918 ESEIKTGGNFYSSSN
-1929 PDYIYF
+1929 IYF
-1935 AYATLNTENIKIDGV
+1935 AYATLNTENIKINNKAT
-1950 DVPKTTLY
+1950 PKTVLY
-1958 KIYPTPLLVSELKE
+1958 KIYPTPLKVSELKE
-1972 ADLTSITI
+1972 PDFTSITI
-1980 DGLTGEI
+1980 DALTGETVCAI
-1987 TYEVN
+1987 N
-1992 SNGGRK
+1992 SDGGSHK
-1998 SFNLLGSTT
+1998 YQLYGSTT
-2007 EAWVSSCSDSWFSIS
+2007 EGWASSCDASWYKVS
-2022 PSSGKRASGI
+2022 PSYGMRNAEI
-2032 EVTVDKY
+2032 TVTVNKNDSSQ
-2039 DDLTKERVGKI
+2039 DREGKI
-2050 YFYYQGQSK
+2050 YFYYKGETKKDS
-2059 EQCETYITIT
+2059 ETYITIK
-2069 QQPKKVNEY
+2069 QLGNKPD
-2078 TSYTLRNKH
+2078 SYTYNIDSTFSEEFATRDFMLDTYFDFNYDDVDNYTIELPEISYSITTKTGVVFTTITFEIRDSKYQTVASMTKTNVNKKNNH
-2087 SNTLNALLTPDECI
+2087 SYNWATIDVT
-2101 ICDCNFELHEG
+2101 NFKK
-2112 QHGTYTFN
+2112 GTYR
-2120 MPIFMMKE
+2120 
-2128 GAIDV
+2128 
-2133 NSDGS
+2133 
-2138 IFEKLYFTIEET
+2138 
-2150 TGTFPVEVVKTW
+2150 
-2162 TSEIYE
+2162 
-2168 NQNGPLGIFSDY
+2168 
-2180 VIKGVELDG
+2180 
-2189 EKHNYNLKISGKL
+2189 LKISGTISDIMPEKTTLKL
-2202 GGAGKTITKFEITS
+2202 HKKIGGYNITRK
-2216 TTCYITKE
+2216 K

>member
-92 ELYPFSSTVARDR
+92 ELYPFSSTVAKDR
-105 KGVRYNL
+105 NGVRYNL
-112 LPNEKVTDC
+112 LPNEKVNDC

-203 PNMFKDG
+203 PSMFKEG
-210 TAYSNLSQ
+210 TVYSNLSQ
-218 VFTQDQVVNV
+218 IFTQDQIVNV

-247 IDVSFKFEPT
+247 IDVAFKFEPT

-270 QGISKKCIPTENMGN
+270 QGISKKCVPTENMGN

-300 KTPGGS
+300 KTPGGA
-306 VEEFQVKGTQLIN
+306 VEEFQVKGTQLID
-319 GNGVW
+319 GNGIW

-385 PQNLDKGQ
+385 PQNLDNGQ

-429 KRKVGGWKEKKF
+429 KRKAGGWKEKKF

-448 FYGSNNPMPYNNIRI
+448 FYGPNNPMPYNNIRI

-479 IFIVSIM
+479 IFIISIM
-486 NTLTSMLGNF
+486 NSLTYMLGNF
-496 LCDLGDTY
+496 LIDIGNTGFFKEKVWSWLGVSP
-504 IGFHIWKWDVG
+504 W
-515 FYPFKNLYKQSLS
+515 YPFKNLYKKSLT
-528 LSMNVIKE
+528 LSMNVIKG

-543 NWYFSPMFRNN
+543 YWYFAPMFRDN
-554 LWSSGKKPP
+554 LWNPEPP
-563 TDMPKYDLL
+563 KDMPKYDLL
-572 GQTLAK
+572 AQTLAK
-578 IRDASADD
+578 IRNESADD

-596 EEMDDEGQEPVC
+596 EEMDNEGQEHVC

-659 LGITFAR
+659 LGITFVR

-685 TQQCALGYKNQ
+685 TQQCALGYKSQ
-696 NVDGRGVYT
+696 NVDGRDVYT
-705 NIENPLAKKTNT
+705 NVENPLAKKKNT
-717 KAANNL
+717 KEANNL

-728 LSQKTIF
+728 LSQKSIF

-764 TSPNAKKVNLF
+764 TTPNARKVNLF

-812 LTNMENNGFLYVTDN
+812 LTNMENSGFLYATDN
-827 ETICAGKSQLKATDV
+827 GTICAGKSQLNATDV
-842 KNDSRVRVA
+842 KNGSRVRVV

-858 AEISAFEGAQDFN
+858 AEISAFSGAQDSN

-900 GQGEVKPEKMYYP
+900 GQGEVNPEKMYYP

-918 GLSCVNSQTNIK
+918 GISCVNSQTNIK
-930 SCVNLSRIC
+930 SCINLSRIC
-939 EIGTNISQRKEDIT
+939 EVGANMSQRKEDIT
-953 SIKDGQV
+953 SIKDGEA
-960 KYTYTVPSGFI
+960 KYTYTAPSGFI
-971 SGDDIVGANFRT
+971 SGDDIVGADFRT

-995 TKTNPNTGY
+995 TKTSPNTGY

-1009 DFIKPINFDGSFKS
+1009 DFINPINYDGAFKS
-1023 VTKDNSLYNGK
+1023 VTKGNGLYNGK
-1034 VNVPDEDPSIW
+1034 VTVPEEDDNVW
-1045 ERIGIVF
+1045 KKIGVDF
-1052 NADARPDYD
+1052 KADSRPDYD
-1061 EDEKANTQTRTIENT
+1061 QGERVNTQIRTIEDT

-1094 TDQKHQR
+1094 SDQKHQR
-1101 RFLTSDGGK
+1101 RFLVSDGGK

-1138 QFFSECANGMLL
+1138 QFFSECANGTLL
-1150 AGEPSVSISIN
+1150 AGEPSVNITIN
-1161 GDINICSGT
+1161 GDINVCNGS

-1190 SDVALFNGKKSLLV
+1190 SDVAFFNGKKYLLV
-1204 KNGDEDNQSPETID
+1204 KNGDEDKQNPETVD
-1218 YDYWLT
+1218 YDYWLA

-1237 ECEFGTYTV
+1237 DCPFGTYTI
-1246 TIRDANDVIY
+1246 TIRDANDVVY
-1256 TKTEKIGVDVLSFE
+1256 TKTEKIGIDVLSFE
-1270 SMTYDFNATSATSKN
+1270 SVAYDFNTSKTN

-1299 NVKINGLPDGSEED
+1299 NVRIDGLPDGN
-1313 GERTELTVY
+1313 ELTVY
-1322 IKDGVKETFYNGSA
+1322 IKDVTGTTFANGS
-1336 MTKNLKVPSKGE
+1336 NDVIQLKVPEAGE
-1348 YELRVKYRCKGSSK
+1348 YELRVKYSCDGSNEA
-1362 DVDIIMQTFIIK
+1362 DMIMQTFVIK
-1374 DNSGLGLF
+1374 DNSGLGLY
-1382 IGDPDIEAKEMTTK
+1382 IGDPDIMHRQMTLSK
-1396 THKYGWWADNDMRE
+1396 HSYGWWTGMTGNTK
-1410 DDRWIERISTF
+1410 WIERVSTF
-1421 NEVIPSNRGEETS
+1421 NEVIPSNRREEAAT
-1434 SIKVYAVGGTKA
+1434 IKVYAVGGTKA
-1446 VWGHPQNSKKGIK
+1446 VWGHPQNSEKGIK
-1459 TDEIWSSE
+1459 TDVVWSSE
-1467 DTSKWMGDYAMDDE
+1467 DTSNWDDDYIMDDE
-1481 YVHYPTYEY
+1481 YVHYPTYNY
-1490 NDTEVKH
+1490 NGKEVTH
-1497 FSAIVYNGTMV
+1497 FSATVYDGTMV

-1517 GGLIFN
+1517 NGSMSN
-1523 VGENPLKDGCG
+1523 VGTNPLRKGCG
-1534 YVFKPVPDGD
+1534 YVFKPVPEGD

-1550 TKESGFT
+1550 NGSSFT
-1557 ANTIDEHGNEIK
+1557 ANTIDENGEEIK
-1569 NGLFYPSIS
+1569 NGVFYPSIS
-1578 YPSVNRPFYAIAR
+1578 YPSVNRPFYALTR

-1598 TLEMLPDELGET
+1598 ALELLVDESGEQ
-1610 TPEIRDYEEAGRT
+1610 TPTITDYEEAGRT
-1623 EMKVYNGITYK
+1623 EMKVYNGITYNNK
-1634 GQFYVSNTDDDVKG
+1634 FFVSDDKDIDG
-1648 SYITNLSGCTF
+1648 SYITNLDKCTF
-1659 GIKKND
+1659 SASTND
-1665 LDGITSNKDRETI
+1665 LYGVESNKDRETI
-1678 FNGYSTGVTVETV
+1678 FSGFHEDVKTYTVSED
-1691 GSTDSPYGVGYSFIK
+1691 DSPYGSSYSFI
-1706 GGVSGV
+1706 VSGKSDI

-1718 IIEGAKISNDSEKRD
+1718 IIEGAPTRIYGEVN
-1733 YKNLELCNS
+1733 YKNLELANS
-1742 IYDNVESL
+1742 IYDSIECL
-1750 FADYVR
+1750 FPKYFR
-1756 YTIDDKNNI
+1756 YSVDRSGNI
-1765 VGPVAQGGQQYRG
+1765 TGFAPEGGQRTDGMEYYMCC
-1778 VTYHMAKV
+1778 VPNSKT
-1786 FNDSSSL
+1786 SL
-1793 IVSRDE
+1793 IVRGDE
-1799 KYIYGHNKEDANNSK
+1799 KYLYTRAGTK
-1814 IFYVV
+1814 IFYVA
-1819 CTYTSASTYDEEGAP
+1819 CTYTANSTYDEEGAP
-1834 VVVKIET
+1834 VVVKIVT
-1841 NNTPN
+1841 NDDIDKKKP
-1846 NRIEKVWVSY
+1846 EKAWCSY
-1856 KCKNESGDTTEYKS
+1856 NCKDEDGNVYE
-1870 GKISF
+1870 
-1875 TRGQKSKA
+1875 KSKTITFNGSSKTKN
-1883 IIEVFDTVFSYCT
+1883 IITLFDKVFEECT
-1896 GVIGMPDYKIND
+1896 GVAGMVDYRIND
-1908 KVNDWEKVLK
+1908 KVNDWDKILN
-1918 ESELKFDYTYD
+1918 ESIIKMSHTYD
-1929 PDYIYF
+1929 NKKNNYF
-1935 AYATLNTENIKIDGV
+1935 VFARLTTDKITVNNKDTF
-1950 DVPKTTLY
+1950 KTILY
-1958 KIYPTPLLVSELKE
+1958 KIYPTPLKVSEIKE
-1972 ADLTSITI
+1972 PDMVPIKI
-1980 DGLTGEI
+1980 DGAI
-1987 TYEVN
+1987 YEV
-1992 SNGGRK
+1992 SSTGGNK
-1998 SFNLLGSTT
+1998 LFDLYGSTT
-2007 EAWVSSCSDSWFSIS
+2007 QGWKSSCDGSWYRVS
-2022 PSSGKRASGI
+2022 PSYGKGATSI
-2032 EVTVDKY
+2032 NVTVDKNTQTT
-2039 DDLTKERVGKI
+2039 DREGKI
-2050 YFYYQGQSK
+2050 RFYYSNETK
-2059 EQCETYITIT
+2059 NDSETYITIRQT
-2069 QQPKKVNEY
+2069 GSKPDTYNYNIAETVTEEFSTRNFEMMARFSFDVDDVDDYIIELPTIGYSY
-2078 TSYTLRNKH
+2078 TS
-2087 SNTLNALLTPDECI
+2087 NTGVAFTTITFEIIDENETAI
-2101 ICDCNFELHEG
+2101 ASVPKTNVAKASILEYG
-2112 QHGTYTFN
+2112 
-2120 MPIFMMKE
+2120 
-2128 GAIDV
+2128 GAIIYVANFKKGNYGIRVYGTIGD
-2133 NSDGS
+2133 
-2138 IFEKLYFTIEET
+2138 IMPEKT
-2150 TGTFPVEVVKTW
+2150 T
-2162 TSEIYE
+2162 
-2168 NQNGPLGIFSDY
+2168 
-2180 VIKGVELDG
+2180 
-2189 EKHNYNLKISGKL
+2189 LKIKRAVSSYK
-2202 GGAGKTITKFEITS
+2202 ITRK
-2216 TTCYITKE
+2216 K

>member
-13 DIGEKLSSDYI
+13 DIGEKLTDNYI

-92 ELYPFSSTVARDR
+92 ELYPFSSTVAKDR

-203 PNMFKDG
+203 PNMFKEG

-218 VFTQDQVVNV
+218 IFTQDQVVNV

-247 IDVSFKFEPT
+247 IDVAFKFEPT

-270 QGISKKCIPTENMGN
+270 QGISKKCVPTENMGN

-300 KTPGGS
+300 KTPGGA
-306 VEEFQVKGTQLIN
+306 VEEFQVKGTQLID
-319 GNGVW
+319 GNGIW

-404 TREDSFRDLFW
+404 TRDDSFRDLFW

-486 NTLTSMLGNF
+486 NSLTSMLGNF

-504 IGFHIWKWDVG
+504 IGFHIGRWDVG
-515 FYPFKNLYKQSLS
+515 FYPFKNLYKQSLT

-543 NWYFSPMFRNN
+543 NWYFAPMFRNN

-586 DVKSIDYQNN
+586 DVESIDYQNN

-659 LGITFAR
+659 LGITFVR

-705 NIENPLAKKTNT
+705 NVENPLAKKKST

-764 TSPNAKKVNLF
+764 TTPNARKVNLF

-812 LTNMENNGFLYVTDN
+812 LTNMENSGFLYATDN
-827 ETICAGKSQLKATDV
+827 GTICAGKSQLKATDV
-842 KNDSRVRVA
+842 KNDSRVRVV

-858 AEISAFEGAQDFN
+858 AEISAFSGAQDSN

-918 GLSCVNSQTNIK
+918 GISCVNSQTNIK
-930 SCVNLSRIC
+930 SCINLSRIC
-939 EIGTNISQRKEDIT
+939 EVGANMSQRKEDIT
-953 SIKDGQV
+953 SIKDGEA
-960 KYTYTVPSGFI
+960 KYTYTAPSGFI

-1009 DFIKPINFDGSFKS
+1009 DFVKPINFDGAFKS
-1023 VTKDNSLYNGK
+1023 VTNNNGLYNGK
-1034 VNVPDEDPSIW
+1034 ITVPKEDDTIW
-1045 ERIGIVF
+1045 EKIGIDF
-1052 NADARPDYD
+1052 KADSRPDYD
-1061 EDEKANTQTRTIENT
+1061 QDETVNTQTRTIEDT

-1094 TDQKHQR
+1094 SDQKHQR
-1101 RFLTSDGGK
+1101 RFLVSDGGK

-1161 GDINICSGT
+1161 GDVNICNGS
-1170 TQINV
+1170 TQVNV

-1190 SDVALFNGKKSLLV
+1190 SDVAFFNGKKYLLV
-1204 KNGDEDNQSPETID
+1204 KNGDENEQNPETVD
-1218 YDYWLT
+1218 YDYWL
-1224 NYMFTL
+1224 NSYMFTL

-1237 ECEFGTYTV
+1237 ECPFGTYMV

-1270 SMTYDFNATSATSKN
+1270 SVSYDFNTTKTN
-1285 ETSLIHRGGYIEVS
+1285 ETSLTHRGGYIKVS
-1299 NVKINGLPDGSEED
+1299 NVRIDGLPDGSEE
-1313 GERTELTVY
+1313 GEDMTKLTVY
-1322 IKDGVKETFYNGSA
+1322 IKNGVKEDFYNGSA
-1336 MTKNLKVPSKGE
+1336 MTKDLKVPSKGE
-1348 YELRVKYRCKGSSK
+1348 YELRVKYSCDGSNE
-1362 DVDIIMQTFIIK
+1362 VDMIMQTFIIK
-1374 DNSGLGLF
+1374 DNSGLGLY
-1382 IGDPDIEAKEMTTK
+1382 IGDPDIEHTQMTPS
-1396 THKYGWWADNDMRE
+1396 THQYGWWEGMTGNTK
-1410 DDRWIERISTF
+1410 WIERVSTF
-1421 NEVIPSNRGEETS
+1421 NEVIPSNRKEEAAT
-1434 SIKVYAVGGTKA
+1434 IKVYAVGGTKA
-1446 VWGHPQNSKKGIK
+1446 VWGHPQNSEKGIK
-1459 TDEIWSSE
+1459 TDVVWSSE
-1467 DTSKWMGDYAMDDE
+1467 DTSNWEGNYIMDDE

-1490 NDTEVKH
+1490 NNTEVKH
-1497 FSAIVYNGTMV
+1497 FSAIVYDGTMV
-1508 MGDYCAKMV
+1508 MGNYCAILDDGTRKITDSDAVSKLMR
-1517 GGLIFN
+1517 
-1523 VGENPLKDGCG
+1523 DGCG
-1534 YVFKPVPDGD
+1534 YIFKPVPDGD

-1557 ANTIDEHGNEIK
+1557 ANTVDEHGEEIK
-1569 NGLFYPSIS
+1569 NGVFYPSIS
-1578 YPSVNRPFYAIAR
+1578 YPSVNRPFYALTR

-1598 TLEMLPDELGET
+1598 ALELLADETGEQ
-1610 TPEIRDYEEAGRT
+1610 TPTITDYEDAGRT
-1623 EMKVYNGITYK
+1623 EMKVYNGITYNNK
-1634 GQFYVSNTDDDVKG
+1634 FFVSNDKEIDG
-1648 SYITNLSGCTF
+1648 SYITNLEDWPFSTT
-1659 GIKKND
+1659 KND
-1665 LDGITSNKDRETI
+1665 LDGVTIDTDREVI
-1678 FNGYSTGVTVETV
+1678 FSGFHKDVKTFTVPV
-1691 GSTDSPYGVGYSFIK
+1691 NDSPYGSSYSFI
-1706 GGVSGV
+1706 VSGKSDV

-1718 IIEGAKISNDSEKRD
+1718 IIEGANTTISGETN
-1733 YKNLELCNS
+1733 YKNLELVNS
-1742 IYDNVESL
+1742 IYDNIECL
-1750 FADYVR
+1750 FPKYFR
-1756 YTIDDKNNI
+1756 YSVDEGGNI
-1765 VGPVAQGGQQYRG
+1765 VGPVPEGGQRASGMEYFMCRVPNNKNSFIVRG
-1778 VTYHMAKV
+1778 
-1786 FNDSSSL
+1786 
-1793 IVSRDE
+1793 DE
-1799 KYIYGHNKEDANNSK
+1799 KYLYARAGKK
-1814 IFYVV
+1814 TFYVA
-1819 CTYTSASTYDEEGAP
+1819 CTYTANSVYDEEGAP
-1834 VVVKIET
+1834 VVVKIVT
-1841 NNTPN
+1841 DDNIDWNKPD
-1846 NRIEKVWVSY
+1846 KVWCTY
-1856 KCKNESGDTTEYKS
+1856 NCKDEEGNVYEWSS
-1870 GKISF
+1870 GKIKFKGDSK
-1875 TRGQKSKA
+1875 TRN
-1883 IIEVFDTVFSYCT
+1883 IITLFDNVFEVCT
-1896 GVIGMPDYKIND
+1896 GVKGMVDYRINSE
-1908 KVNDWEKVLK
+1908 VNDWDKILSDSMLK
-1918 ESELKFDYTYD
+1918 TGHIYD
-1929 PDYIYF
+1929 GDGYNYF
-1935 AYATLNTENIKIDGV
+1935 VFARLNTDKIIIDGK
-1950 DVPKTTLY
+1950 DTFKTILY
-1958 KIYPTPLLVSELKE
+1958 KIYPTPLKVSEIKE
-1972 ADLTSITI
+1972 PDTSYIKIGGVSGETVFSVDNNGVKDNQFDL
-1980 DGLTGEI
+1980 
-1987 TYEVN
+1987 Y
-1992 SNGGRK
+1992 
-1998 SFNLLGSTT
+1998 GSTT
-2007 EAWVSSCSDSWFSIS
+2007 QGWKSSCDDSWYRVS
-2022 PSSGKRASGI
+2022 PSYGKGATTI
-2032 EVTVDKY
+2032 KVTVDKN
-2039 DDLTKERVGKI
+2039 TKTTDREGKI
-2050 YFYYQGQSK
+2050 WFYYNNETKQDS
-2059 EQCETYITIT
+2059 ETYITIKQT
-2069 QQPKKVNEY
+2069 GNKPDYYNYNITETVTEEFSTRDFEMMAHFNFEADDVDNY
-2078 TSYTLRNKH
+2078 TVELPAITYSYTINTGVVFTTITFEIIDENGTAIASMTKTNVNKK
-2087 SNTLNALLTPDECI
+2087 LDLLYDWAT
-2101 ICDCNFELHEG
+2101 
-2112 QHGTYTFN
+2112 
-2120 MPIFMMKE
+2120 
-2128 GAIDV
+2128 IDV
-2133 NSDGS
+2133 ADFKKGS
-2138 IFEKLYFTIEET
+2138 YGIKVYGTIGDIMPEET
-2150 TGTFPVEVVKTW
+2150 T
-2162 TSEIYE
+2162 
-2168 NQNGPLGIFSDY
+2168 
-2180 VIKGVELDG
+2180 
-2189 EKHNYNLKISGKL
+2189 LKIKRAAVGSYK
-2202 GGAGKTITKFEITS
+2202 ITRK
-2216 TTCYITKE
+2216 K

>member
-92 ELYPFSSTVARDR
+92 ELYPFSSTVAKDR

-203 PNMFKDG
+203 PNMFREG

-218 VFTQDQVVNV
+218 IFTQDQVVNV

-247 IDVSFKFEPT
+247 IDVAFKFEPT

-270 QGISKKCIPTENMGN
+270 QGISKKCVPTENMGN

-300 KTPGGS
+300 KTPGGA
-306 VEEFQVKGTQLIN
+306 VEEFQVKGTQLID
-319 GNGVW
+319 GNGIW

-429 KRKVGGWKEKKF
+429 KRKIGGWKEKKF

-486 NTLTSMLGNF
+486 NSLTSMLGNF
-496 LCDLGDTY
+496 LCDLGDTF

-543 NWYFSPMFRNN
+543 NWYFAPMFRNN
-554 LWSSGKKPP
+554 LWSSGNKPP
-563 TDMPKYDLL
+563 KDMPRYDLL

-586 DVKSIDYQNN
+586 DVESIDYQNN

-659 LGITFAR
+659 LGITFVR

-705 NIENPLAKKTNT
+705 NVENPLAKKKNT

-764 TSPNAKKVNLF
+764 TTPNARKVNLF

-812 LTNMENNGFLYVTDN
+812 LTNMENSGFLYATDN
-827 ETICAGKSQLKATDV
+827 GTICAGKSQLKATDV
-842 KNDSRVRVA
+842 KNDSRVRVV

-858 AEISAFEGAQDFN
+858 AEISAFSGAQDSN

-918 GLSCVNSQTNIK
+918 GISCVNSQTNIK
-930 SCVNLSRIC
+930 SCINLSRIC
-939 EIGTNISQRKEDIT
+939 EVGANMSQRKEDIT
-953 SIKDGQV
+953 SIKDGEA
-960 KYTYTVPSGFI
+960 KYTYTAPSGFI

-1009 DFIKPINFDGSFKS
+1009 DFVKPINFDGAFKS
-1023 VTKDNSLYNGK
+1023 VTKGNGLYNGK
-1034 VNVPDEDPSIW
+1034 ITVPKEDDTIW
-1045 ERIGIVF
+1045 QKIGIDF
-1052 NADARPDYD
+1052 KADSRPDYD
-1061 EDEKANTQTRTIENT
+1061 QDEAVNTQTRTIEDT

-1094 TDQKHQR
+1094 SDQKHQR
-1101 RFLTSDGGK
+1101 RFLVSDGGK
-1110 LYLPQYENSY
+1110 FYLPQYENSY

-1150 AGEPSVSISIN
+1150 AGEPSVNISIN
-1161 GDINICSGT
+1161 GDVNICNGS
-1170 TQINV
+1170 TQVNI

-1190 SDVALFNGKKSLLV
+1190 SDVPFFNGKKYLLV
-1204 KNGDEDNQSPETID
+1204 KNGDENEQNPETVD
-1218 YDYWLT
+1218 YDYWL
-1224 NYMFTL
+1224 NSYMFTL

-1237 ECEFGTYTV
+1237 DCPFGTYMV

-1256 TKTEKIGVDVLSFE
+1256 SKTEKIGVDVLSFE
-1270 SMTYDFNATSATSKN
+1270 SVAYDFNTTKTN

-1299 NVKINGLPDGSEED
+1299 NVRIDGLPDGSEE
-1313 GERTELTVY
+1313 GEGRTNLTVY
-1322 IKDGVKETFYNGSA
+1322 IKGNNGATATFANGSNDV
-1336 MTKNLKVPSKGE
+1336 KQLKLPNAGE
-1348 YELRVKYRCKGSSK
+1348 YELRVKYRCDGSSK
-1362 DVDIIMQTFIIK
+1362 DVDMIMQTFIIK
-1374 DNSGLGLF
+1374 DNSGLGLY
-1382 IGDPDIEAKEMTTK
+1382 IGDPDIEHTQMTLS
-1396 THKYGWWADNDMRE
+1396 THPYGWWTGMTSNSK
-1410 DDRWIERISTF
+1410 WIERVSTF
-1421 NEVIPSNRGEETS
+1421 NEVIPSNRTEEAAT
-1434 SIKVYAVGGTKA
+1434 IKVYAVGGTKA
-1446 VWGHPQNSKKGIK
+1446 VWGHPQNNEKGIK
-1459 TDEIWSSE
+1459 TDVVWSSE
-1467 DTSKWMGDYAMDDE
+1467 DASNWEDNYIMDDE
-1481 YVHYPTYEY
+1481 YVHYPTYKY
-1490 NDTEVKH
+1490 NGTEIKH
-1497 FSAIVYNGTMV
+1497 FSAIVYDGMMV

-1517 GGLIFN
+1517 NGSVSN
-1523 VGENPLKDGCG
+1523 VGANPLKNGCG
-1534 YVFKPVPDGD
+1534 YIFKPVPDGD

-1550 TKESGFT
+1550 NGSFT
-1557 ANTIDEHGNEIK
+1557 ANTKDEHGEEIK
-1569 NGLFYPSIS
+1569 NGVFYPSIS
-1578 YPSVNRPFYAIAR
+1578 YPSVNRPFYALTR

-1598 TLEMLPDELGET
+1598 ALELLADESGEQ
-1610 TPEIRDYEEAGRT
+1610 TPTITDYEEAGRT
-1623 EMKVYNGITYK
+1623 EMKVYNGITYNNK
-1634 GQFYVSNTDDDVKG
+1634 FFVSDDKDIDG
-1648 SYITNLSGCTF
+1648 SYITNLDKCTF
-1659 GIKKND
+1659 STSKND
-1665 LDGITSNKDRETI
+1665 LDGVATNADREII
-1678 FNGYSTGVTVETV
+1678 FSGFHEDVKTFTVPV
-1691 GSTDSPYGVGYSFIK
+1691 NDSPYGSSYTFI
-1706 GGVSGV
+1706 VSGKSDV

-1718 IIEGAKISNDSEKRD
+1718 IIEGANTTMDGEAK
-1733 YKNLELCNS
+1733 YKKLELVNS
-1742 IYDNVESL
+1742 IYDNIECLFPNYFRYSVDESGS
-1750 FADYVR
+1750 
-1756 YTIDDKNNI
+1756 II
-1765 VGPVAQGGQQYRG
+1765 GPVPEGGQRTNGMEYYMCR
-1778 VTYHMAKV
+1778 VPNNKNS
-1786 FNDSSSL
+1786 F
-1793 IVSRDE
+1793 IVRSDE
-1799 KYIYGHNKEDANNSK
+1799 KYLYARAGNKT
-1814 IFYVV
+1814 FYVA
-1819 CTYTSASTYDEEGAP
+1819 CTYTANSVYDEEGAP
-1834 VVVKIET
+1834 VVVKIVT
-1841 NNTPN
+1841 DDNIDWNKPD
-1846 NRIEKVWVSY
+1846 KVWCTY
-1856 KCKNESGDTTEYKS
+1856 NCKDEEGNVYEWSS
-1870 GKISF
+1870 GKIKFKGDSK
-1875 TRGQKSKA
+1875 TRN
-1883 IIEVFDTVFSYCT
+1883 IITLFDNVFEICT
-1896 GVIGMPDYKIND
+1896 GVKGMVDYRIND
-1908 KVNDWEKVLK
+1908 KVNDWDKILSDSMIKNGHV
-1918 ESELKFDYTYD
+1918 YD
-1929 PDYIYF
+1929 DNGYNYF
-1935 AYATLNTENIKIDGV
+1935 VFARLTTDKMTIDGK
-1950 DVPKTTLY
+1950 DTFKTVLY
-1958 KIYPTPLLVSELKE
+1958 KIYPTPLKVSEIK
-1972 ADLTSITI
+1972 DPDTSYIKIGGVSGETI
-1980 DGLTGEI
+1980 FSVD
-1987 TYEVN
+1987 
-1992 SNGGRK
+1992 NGGTK
-1998 SFNLLGSTT
+1998 DYNFDLYGSTT
-2007 EAWVSSCSDSWFSIS
+2007 QGWKSSCDDSWYRVS
-2022 PSSGKRASGI
+2022 PSYGKGATTI
-2032 EVTVDKY
+2032 KVTVDKN
-2039 DDLTKERVGKI
+2039 TKTTDREGKI
-2050 YFYYQGQSK
+2050 WFYYNNETKKDS
-2059 EQCETYITIT
+2059 ETYITIKQT
-2069 QQPKKVNEY
+2069 GNKPNYYNYNITETVTEEFSTRDFEMMAHFNFDVDDVDNY
-2078 TSYTLRNKH
+2078 TIELPAISYSYTINTGVVFTTITFEIIDENETAIASVKKTDVNKKIDLVYDGV
-2087 SNTLNALLTPDECI
+2087 T
-2101 ICDCNFELHEG
+2101 
-2112 QHGTYTFN
+2112 
-2120 MPIFMMKE
+2120 
-2128 GAIDV
+2128 IDV
-2133 NSDGS
+2133 ADFKKGS
-2138 IFEKLYFTIEET
+2138 YGIRVYGVIADIMPEET
-2150 TGTFPVEVVKTW
+2150 T
-2162 TSEIYE
+2162 
-2168 NQNGPLGIFSDY
+2168 
-2180 VIKGVELDG
+2180 
-2189 EKHNYNLKISGKL
+2189 LKIKRATVGSYK
-2202 GGAGKTITKFEITS
+2202 ITRK
-2216 TTCYITKE
+2216 K

>member
-60 VGRVLANNGF
+60 GGRVLANNGF

-92 ELYPFSSTVARDR
+92 ELYPFSSTVAKDR

-203 PNMFKDG
+203 PNMFKEG

-218 VFTQDQVVNV
+218 IFTQDQVVNV

-247 IDVSFKFEPT
+247 IDVAFKFEPT

-270 QGISKKCIPTENMGN
+270 QGISKKCVPTENMGN

-300 KTPGGS
+300 KTPGGA
-306 VEEFQVKGTQLIN
+306 VEEFQVKGTQLID
-319 GNGVW
+319 GNGIW

-486 NTLTSMLGNF
+486 NSLTSMLGNF

-515 FYPFKNLYKQSLS
+515 FYPFKNLYKQSLT

-543 NWYFSPMFRNN
+543 NWYFAPMFRNN
-554 LWSSGKKPP
+554 LWSSSKKPP
-563 TDMPKYDLL
+563 KDMPRYDLL

-586 DVKSIDYQNN
+586 DVESIDYQNN
-596 EEMDDEGQEPVC
+596 EEMDDEGQEPIC

-659 LGITFAR
+659 LGITFVR

-705 NIENPLAKKTNT
+705 NVENPLAKKKNT

-764 TSPNAKKVNLF
+764 TTPNARKVNLF

-812 LTNMENNGFLYVTDN
+812 LTNMENSGFLYATDN
-827 ETICAGKSQLKATDV
+827 GTICAGKSQLKATDV
-842 KNDSRVRVA
+842 KNDSRVRVV

-858 AEISAFEGAQDFN
+858 AEISAFSGAQDSN

-918 GLSCVNSQTNIK
+918 GISCVNSQTNIK

-939 EIGTNISQRKEDIT
+939 EVGANMSQRKEDIT
-953 SIKDGQV
+953 SIKDGEA
-960 KYTYTVPSGFI
+960 KYTYTAPSGFI

-1009 DFIKPINFDGSFKS
+1009 DFVKPINFDGAFKS
-1023 VTKDNSLYNGK
+1023 VTKGNGLYNGK
-1034 VNVPDEDPSIW
+1034 ITVPKEDDTIW
-1045 ERIGIVF
+1045 EKIGIDF
-1052 NADARPDYD
+1052 KADSRPDYD
-1061 EDEKANTQTRTIENT
+1061 QDETVNTQIRTIEDT

-1094 TDQKHQR
+1094 SDQKHQR
-1101 RFLTSDGGK
+1101 RFLVSDGGK

-1150 AGEPSVSISIN
+1150 AGEPSVNISIN
-1161 GDINICSGT
+1161 GDINICNGS

-1190 SDVALFNGKKSLLV
+1190 SDVAFFNGKKYLLV
-1204 KNGDEDNQSPETID
+1204 KNGDENEQNPETVD
-1218 YDYWLT
+1218 YDYWL
-1224 NYMFTL
+1224 NSYMFTL

-1237 ECEFGTYTV
+1237 NCPFGTYMV

-1270 SMTYDFNATSATSKN
+1270 SVAYDFNTTDTS

-1299 NVKINGLPDGSEED
+1299 NVRIDGLPDGSEE
-1313 GERTELTVY
+1313 GEGRTNLTVY
-1322 IKDGVKETFYNGSA
+1322 IKGDNGATATFANGSDDV
-1336 MTKNLKVPSKGE
+1336 KQLKLPKAGE
-1348 YELRVKYRCKGSSK
+1348 YELRVKYRCDGSNEY
-1362 DVDIIMQTFIIK
+1362 VDMIMQTFIIK
-1374 DNSGLGLF
+1374 DNSGLGLY
-1382 IGDPDIEAKEMTTK
+1382 IGDPDIEHTQMTLS
-1396 THKYGWWADNDMRE
+1396 THPYGWWTGMTSNGK
-1410 DDRWIERISTF
+1410 WVERVSTF
-1421 NEVIPSNRGEETS
+1421 NEVIPSNRTEEAAT
-1434 SIKVYAVGGTKA
+1434 IKVYAVGGTKA
-1446 VWGHPQNSKKGIK
+1446 VWGHPQNSEKGIK
-1459 TDEIWSSE
+1459 TDVVWSSE
-1467 DTSKWMGDYAMDDE
+1467 DTSNWEDNYIMDDE

-1490 NDTEVKH
+1490 NNTEVKH
-1497 FSAIVYNGTMV
+1497 FSATVYDGTMV
-1508 MGDYCAKMV
+1508 MGNYCAKMANGSV
-1517 GGLIFN
+1517 SN
-1523 VGENPLKDGCG
+1523 VGTNPLKNGCG
-1534 YVFKPVPDGD
+1534 YIFKPIPDGD

-1550 TKESGFT
+1550 NGSFT
-1557 ANTIDEHGNEIK
+1557 ANTVDEHGEEIK
-1569 NGLFYPSIS
+1569 NGVFYPSIS
-1578 YPSVNRPFYAIAR
+1578 YPSVNRPFYALTR

-1598 TLEMLPDELGET
+1598 ALEMLPDETGET
-1610 TPEIRDYEEAGRT
+1610 TPEIRDYEEGGRT
-1623 EMKVYNGITYK
+1623 EMKVYNGITHNNK
-1634 GQFYVSNTDDDVKG
+1634 FYVSNDDDEVEG
-1648 SYITNLSGCTF
+1648 SYITNLDTCTF
-1659 GIKKND
+1659 GVKNND
-1665 LDGITSNKDRETI
+1665 LYGVTSNEDRETI
-1678 FNGYSTGVTVETV
+1678 FSGFSTGVTTETIPA
-1691 GSTDSPYGVGYSFIK
+1691 SDSPYGVSYSFIT

-1718 IIEGAKISNDSEKRD
+1718 IIEGANLPIVNEEKD
-1733 YKNLELCNS
+1733 YKKLEMCNS
-1742 IYDNVESL
+1742 IYDNVDSL

-1756 YTIDDKNNI
+1756 YSVDSTGAII
-1765 VGPVAQGGQQYRG
+1765 GPVPEGGQQQKG
-1778 VTYHMAKV
+1778 VVYHMAKV
-1786 FNDSSSL
+1786 PNSSSSL
-1793 IVSRDE
+1793 IVKRDE
-1799 KYIYGHNKEDANNSK
+1799 KYIYAHNKKEASHSK

-1819 CTYTSASTYDEEGAP
+1819 CTYTANSTYDEEGAP

-1841 NNTPN
+1841 NDQP
-1846 NRIEKVWVSY
+1846 RYRVEKVWVTY
-1856 KCKNESGDTTEYKS
+1856 KCKNEEGETVEYNS
-1870 GKISF
+1870 GKIKF
-1875 TRGQKSKA
+1875 DRGEKSKA
-1883 IIEVFDTVFSYCT
+1883 IIEIFDTVFSYCT
-1896 GVIGMPDYKIND
+1896 GIVGMVDYRINN
-1908 KVNDWEKVLK
+1908 KVNDWEKLLK
-1918 ESELKFDYTYD
+1918 ESELKTGDSIYSD
-1929 PDYIYF
+1929 SNIYF
-1935 AYATLNTENIKIDGV
+1935 AYATLNTENIKINGETT
-1950 DVPKTTLY
+1950 PKTVLY
-1958 KIYPTPLLVSELKE
+1958 KIYPTPLKVSELKE
-1972 ADLTSITI
+1972 PDFTSITI
-1980 DGLTGEI
+1980 DGLIGETVYTI
-1987 TYEVN
+1987 N
-1992 SNGGRK
+1992 SDGGSHK
-1998 SFNLLGSTT
+1998 YQLYGSTT
-2007 EAWVSSCSDSWFSIS
+2007 QGWTSSCDASWFRVS
-2022 PSSGKRASGI
+2022 PSYGMRNAEI
-2032 EVTVDKY
+2032 TVTVNKNDKSQ
-2039 DDLTKERVGKI
+2039 DREGKI
-2050 YFYYQGQSK
+2050 YFYYQGETKKDS
-2059 EQCETYITIT
+2059 ETYITIKQIGERPDYYNYNIT
-2069 QQPKKVNEY
+2069 ETVTEEFSARDFEMMAHFNFDADDVDNYTIELPDISYSYTINTGVVFTTITFEIVNENG
-2078 TSYTLRNKH
+2078 TSIASTTK
-2087 SNTLNALLTPDECI
+2087 TDVKK
-2101 ICDCNFELHEG
+2101 ELDLIYG
-2112 QHGTYTFN
+2112 GPT
-2120 MPIFMMKE
+2120 
-2128 GAIDV
+2128 IDV
-2133 NSDGS
+2133 ADFKKGS
-2138 IFEKLYFTIEET
+2138 YGIKVYGTIGDIMPEET
-2150 TGTFPVEVVKTW
+2150 T
-2162 TSEIYE
+2162 
-2168 NQNGPLGIFSDY
+2168 
-2180 VIKGVELDG
+2180 
-2189 EKHNYNLKISGKL
+2189 LKIKRMIVGSYK
-2202 GGAGKTITKFEITS
+2202 ITRK
-2216 TTCYITKE
+2216 K

>member
-13 DIGEKLSSDYI
+13 DIGEKLTDNYI

-92 ELYPFSSTVARDR
+92 ELYPFSSTVAKDR

-203 PNMFKDG
+203 PNMFKEG

-218 VFTQDQVVNV
+218 IFTQDQVVNV

-247 IDVSFKFEPT
+247 IDVAFKFEPT

-270 QGISKKCIPTENMGN
+270 QGISKKCVPTENMGN

-300 KTPGGS
+300 KTPGGA
-306 VEEFQVKGTQLIN
+306 VEEFQVKGTQLID
-319 GNGVW
+319 GNGIW

-486 NTLTSMLGNF
+486 NSLTSMLGNF

-515 FYPFKNLYKQSLS
+515 FYPFKNLYKQSLT

-543 NWYFSPMFRNN
+543 NWYFAPMFRNN
-554 LWSSGKKPP
+554 LWSSSKKPP
-563 TDMPKYDLL
+563 KDMPRYDLL

-586 DVKSIDYQNN
+586 DVESIDYQNN
-596 EEMDDEGQEPVC
+596 EEMDDEGQEPIC

-659 LGITFAR
+659 LGITFVR

-705 NIENPLAKKTNT
+705 NVENPLAKKKNT

-764 TSPNAKKVNLF
+764 TTPNARKVNLF

-812 LTNMENNGFLYVTDN
+812 LTNMENSGYLYATDN
-827 ETICAGKSQLKATDV
+827 GTICAGKSQLKATDV
-842 KNDSRVRVA
+842 KNDSRVRVV

-858 AEISAFEGAQDFN
+858 AEISAFSGAQDSN

-918 GLSCVNSQTNIK
+918 GISCVNSQTNIK
-930 SCVNLSRIC
+930 SCINLSRIC
-939 EIGTNISQRKEDIT
+939 EVGANMSQRKEDIT
-953 SIKDGQV
+953 SIKDGEA
-960 KYTYTVPSGFI
+960 KYTYTAPSGFI

-1009 DFIKPINFDGSFKS
+1009 DFVKPINFDGAFKS
-1023 VTKDNSLYNGK
+1023 VTKGNGLYNGK
-1034 VNVPDEDPSIW
+1034 ITVPKEDDTIW
-1045 ERIGIVF
+1045 EKIGIDF
-1052 NADARPDYD
+1052 KADSRPDYD
-1061 EDEKANTQTRTIENT
+1061 QDETVNTQIRTIEDT

-1094 TDQKHQR
+1094 SDQKHQR
-1101 RFLTSDGGK
+1101 RFLVSDGGK

-1150 AGEPSVSISIN
+1150 AGEPSVNISIN
-1161 GDINICSGT
+1161 GDINICNGS

-1190 SDVALFNGKKSLLV
+1190 SDVAFFNGKKYLLV
-1204 KNGDEDNQSPETID
+1204 KNGDENEQNPETVD
-1218 YDYWLT
+1218 YDYWL
-1224 NYMFTL
+1224 NSYMFTL

-1237 ECEFGTYTV
+1237 NCPFGTYMV

-1270 SMTYDFNATSATSKN
+1270 SVAYDFNTTDTS

-1299 NVKINGLPDGSEED
+1299 NVRIDGLPDGSEE
-1313 GERTELTVY
+1313 GEGRTNLTVY
-1322 IKDGVKETFYNGSA
+1322 IKGDNGATATFANGSDDV
-1336 MTKNLKVPSKGE
+1336 KQLKLPKAGE
-1348 YELRVKYRCKGSSK
+1348 YELRVKYRCDGSNEY
-1362 DVDIIMQTFIIK
+1362 VDMIMQTFIIK
-1374 DNSGLGLF
+1374 DNSGLGLY
-1382 IGDPDIEAKEMTTK
+1382 IGDPDIEHTQMTLS
-1396 THKYGWWADNDMRE
+1396 THPYGWWTGMTSNGK
-1410 DDRWIERISTF
+1410 WVERVSTF
-1421 NEVIPSNRGEETS
+1421 NEVIPSNRTEEAAT
-1434 SIKVYAVGGTKA
+1434 IKVYAVGGTKA
-1446 VWGHPQNSKKGIK
+1446 VWGHPQNSEKGIK
-1459 TDEIWSSE
+1459 TDVVWSSE
-1467 DTSKWMGDYAMDDE
+1467 DTSNWEDNYIMDDE

-1490 NDTEVKH
+1490 NNTEVKH
-1497 FSAIVYNGTMV
+1497 FSATVYDGTMV
-1508 MGDYCAKMV
+1508 MGNYCAKMANGSV
-1517 GGLIFN
+1517 SN
-1523 VGENPLKDGCG
+1523 VGTNPLKNGCG
-1534 YVFKPVPDGD
+1534 YIFKPIPDGD

-1550 TKESGFT
+1550 NGSFT
-1557 ANTIDEHGNEIK
+1557 ANTVDEHGEEIK
-1569 NGLFYPSIS
+1569 NGVFYPSIS
-1578 YPSVNRPFYAIAR
+1578 YPSVNRPFYALTR

-1598 TLEMLPDELGET
+1598 ALEMLPDETGET
-1610 TPEIRDYEEAGRT
+1610 TPEIRDYEEGGRT
-1623 EMKVYNGITYK
+1623 EMKVYNGITHNNK
-1634 GQFYVSNTDDDVKG
+1634 FYVSNDDDEVEG
-1648 SYITNLSGCTF
+1648 SYITNLDTCTF
-1659 GIKKND
+1659 GVKNND
-1665 LDGITSNKDRETI
+1665 LYGVTSNEDRETI
-1678 FNGYSTGVTVETV
+1678 FSGFSTGVTTETIPA
-1691 GSTDSPYGVGYSFIK
+1691 SDSPYGVSYSFIT

-1718 IIEGAKISNDSEKRD
+1718 IIEGANLPIVNEEKD
-1733 YKNLELCNS
+1733 YKKLEMCNS
-1742 IYDNVESL
+1742 IYDNVDSL

-1756 YTIDDKNNI
+1756 YSVDSTGAII
-1765 VGPVAQGGQQYRG
+1765 GPVPEGGQQQKG
-1778 VTYHMAKV
+1778 VVYHMAKV
-1786 FNDSSSL
+1786 PNSSSSL
-1793 IVSRDE
+1793 IVKRDE
-1799 KYIYGHNKEDANNSK
+1799 KYIYAHNKKEASHSK

-1819 CTYTSASTYDEEGAP
+1819 CTYTANSTYDEEGAP

-1841 NNTPN
+1841 NDQP
-1846 NRIEKVWVSY
+1846 RYRVEKVWVTY
-1856 KCKNESGDTTEYKS
+1856 KCKNEEGETVEYNS
-1870 GKISF
+1870 GKIKF
-1875 TRGQKSKA
+1875 DRGEKSKA
-1883 IIEVFDTVFSYCT
+1883 IIEIFDTVFSYCT
-1896 GVIGMPDYKIND
+1896 GIVGMVDYRINN
-1908 KVNDWEKVLK
+1908 KVNDWEKLLK
-1918 ESELKFDYTYD
+1918 ESELKTGDSIYSD
-1929 PDYIYF
+1929 SNIYF
-1935 AYATLNTENIKIDGV
+1935 AYATLNTENIKINGETT
-1950 DVPKTTLY
+1950 PKTVLY
-1958 KIYPTPLLVSELKE
+1958 KIYPTPLKVSELKE
-1972 ADLTSITI
+1972 PDFTSITI
-1980 DGLTGEI
+1980 DGLIGETVYTI
-1987 TYEVN
+1987 N
-1992 SNGGRK
+1992 SDGGSHK
-1998 SFNLLGSTT
+1998 YQLYGSTT
-2007 EAWVSSCSDSWFSIS
+2007 QGWTSSCDASWFRVS
-2022 PSSGKRASGI
+2022 PSYGMRNAEI
-2032 EVTVDKY
+2032 TVTVNKNDKSQ
-2039 DDLTKERVGKI
+2039 DREGKI
-2050 YFYYQGQSK
+2050 YFYYQGETKKDS
-2059 EQCETYITIT
+2059 ETYITIKQIGERPDYYNYNIT
-2069 QQPKKVNEY
+2069 ETVTEEFSARDFEMMAHFNFEADDVDNYTIELPDISYSYTINTGVVFTTITFEIVNENG
-2078 TSYTLRNKH
+2078 TSIASTTK
-2087 SNTLNALLTPDECI
+2087 TDVKK
-2101 ICDCNFELHEG
+2101 ELDLIYG
-2112 QHGTYTFN
+2112 GPT
-2120 MPIFMMKE
+2120 
-2128 GAIDV
+2128 IDV
-2133 NSDGS
+2133 ADFKKGS
-2138 IFEKLYFTIEET
+2138 YGIKVYGTIGDIMPEET
-2150 TGTFPVEVVKTW
+2150 T
-2162 TSEIYE
+2162 
-2168 NQNGPLGIFSDY
+2168 
-2180 VIKGVELDG
+2180 
-2189 EKHNYNLKISGKL
+2189 LKIKRMIVGSYK
-2202 GGAGKTITKFEITS
+2202 ITRK
-2216 TTCYITKE
+2216 K

>member
-1 MSEINKTFRIRT
+1 MSEINKTFRIKT
-13 DIGEKLSSDYI
+13 DIGEKLTDNYI

-92 ELYPFSSTVARDR
+92 ELYPFSSTVAKDR

-203 PNMFKDG
+203 PNMFKEG

-218 VFTQDQVVNV
+218 IFTQDQVVNV

-247 IDVSFKFEPT
+247 IDVAFKFEPT

-270 QGISKKCIPTENMGN
+270 QGISKKCVPTENMGN

-300 KTPGGS
+300 KTPGGA
-306 VEEFQVKGTQLIN
+306 VEEFQVKGTQLID
-319 GNGVW
+319 GNGIW

-486 NTLTSMLGNF
+486 NSLTSMLGNF
-496 LCDLGDTY
+496 LCDLGDTF

-515 FYPFKNLYKQSLS
+515 FYPFKNLYKQSLT

-543 NWYFSPMFRNN
+543 NWYFAPMFRNN
-554 LWSSGKKPP
+554 LWSSSKKPP
-563 TDMPKYDLL
+563 KDMPRYDLL

-586 DVKSIDYQNN
+586 DVESIDYQNN

-659 LGITFAR
+659 LGITFVR

-705 NIENPLAKKTNT
+705 NVENPLAKKKNT

-764 TSPNAKKVNLF
+764 TTPNARKVNLF

-812 LTNMENNGFLYVTDN
+812 LTNMENSGYLYATDN
-827 ETICAGKSQLKATDV
+827 GTICAGKSQLKATDV
-842 KNDSRVRVA
+842 KNDSRVRVV

-858 AEISAFEGAQDFN
+858 AEISAFSGAQDSN

-918 GLSCVNSQTNIK
+918 GISCVNSQTNIK
-930 SCVNLSRIC
+930 SCINLSRIC
-939 EIGTNISQRKEDIT
+939 EVGANMSQRKEDIT
-953 SIKDGQV
+953 SIKDGEA
-960 KYTYTVPSGFI
+960 KYTYTAPSGFI

-1009 DFIKPINFDGSFKS
+1009 DFVKPINFDGAFKS
-1023 VTKDNSLYNGK
+1023 VTKGNGLYNGK
-1034 VNVPDEDPSIW
+1034 ITVPKEDDTIW
-1045 ERIGIVF
+1045 EKIGIDF
-1052 NADARPDYD
+1052 KADSRPDYD
-1061 EDEKANTQTRTIENT
+1061 QDETVNTQIRTIEDT

-1094 TDQKHQR
+1094 SDQKHQR
-1101 RFLTSDGGK
+1101 RFLVSDGGK

-1150 AGEPSVSISIN
+1150 AGEPSVNISIN
-1161 GDINICSGT
+1161 GDINICNGS
-1170 TQINV
+1170 TQVNV

-1190 SDVALFNGKKSLLV
+1190 SDVAFFNGKKYLLV
-1204 KNGDEDNQSPETID
+1204 KNGDENEQNPETVD
-1218 YDYWLT
+1218 YDYWL
-1224 NYMFTL
+1224 NSYMFTL

-1237 ECEFGTYTV
+1237 NCPFGTYMV

-1270 SMTYDFNATSATSKN
+1270 SVAYDFNTTDTS

-1299 NVKINGLPDGSEED
+1299 NVRIDGLPDGSEE
-1313 GERTELTVY
+1313 GEGRTNLTVY
-1322 IKDGVKETFYNGSA
+1322 IKGDNGATATFANGSDDV
-1336 MTKNLKVPSKGE
+1336 KQLKLPKAGE
-1348 YELRVKYRCKGSSK
+1348 YELRVKYRCDGSNEY
-1362 DVDIIMQTFIIK
+1362 VDMIMQTFIIK
-1374 DNSGLGLF
+1374 DNSGLGLY
-1382 IGDPDIEAKEMTTK
+1382 IGDPDIEHTQMTLS
-1396 THKYGWWADNDMRE
+1396 THPYGWWTGMTSNGK
-1410 DDRWIERISTF
+1410 WVERVSTF
-1421 NEVIPSNRGEETS
+1421 NEVIPSNRTEEAAT
-1434 SIKVYAVGGTKA
+1434 IKVYAVGGTKA
-1446 VWGHPQNSKKGIK
+1446 VWGHPQNSEKGIK
-1459 TDEIWSSE
+1459 TDVVWSSE
-1467 DTSKWMGDYAMDDE
+1467 DTSNWEDNYIMDDE

-1490 NDTEVKH
+1490 NNTEVKH
-1497 FSAIVYNGTMV
+1497 FSATVYDGTMV
-1508 MGDYCAKMV
+1508 MGNYCAKMANGSV
-1517 GGLIFN
+1517 SN
-1523 VGENPLKDGCG
+1523 VGTNPLKNGCG
-1534 YVFKPVPDGD
+1534 YIFKPIPDGD

-1550 TKESGFT
+1550 NGSFT
-1557 ANTIDEHGNEIK
+1557 ANTVDEHGEEIK
-1569 NGLFYPSIS
+1569 NGVFYPSIS
-1578 YPSVNRPFYAIAR
+1578 YPSVNRPFYALTR

-1598 TLEMLPDELGET
+1598 ALEMLPDETGET
-1610 TPEIRDYEEAGRT
+1610 TPEIRDYEEGGRT
-1623 EMKVYNGITYK
+1623 EMKVYNGITHNNK
-1634 GQFYVSNTDDDVKG
+1634 FYVSNDDDEVEG
-1648 SYITNLSGCTF
+1648 SYITNLDTCTF
-1659 GIKKND
+1659 GVKNND
-1665 LDGITSNKDRETI
+1665 LYGVTSNEDRETI
-1678 FNGYSTGVTVETV
+1678 FSGFSTGVTTETIPA
-1691 GSTDSPYGVGYSFIK
+1691 SDSPYGVSYSFIT

-1718 IIEGAKISNDSEKRD
+1718 IIEGANLPIVNEEKD
-1733 YKNLELCNS
+1733 YKKLEMCNS
-1742 IYDNVESL
+1742 IYDNVDSL

-1756 YTIDDKNNI
+1756 YSVDSTGAII
-1765 VGPVAQGGQQYRG
+1765 GPVPEGGQQQKG
-1778 VTYHMAKV
+1778 VVYHMAKV
-1786 FNDSSSL
+1786 PNSSSSL
-1793 IVSRDE
+1793 IVKRDE
-1799 KYIYGHNKEDANNSK
+1799 KYIYAHNKKEASHSK

-1819 CTYTSASTYDEEGAP
+1819 CTYTANSTYDEEGAP

-1841 NNTPN
+1841 NDQP
-1846 NRIEKVWVSY
+1846 RYRVEKVWVTY
-1856 KCKNESGDTTEYKS
+1856 KCKNEEGETVEYNS
-1870 GKISF
+1870 GKIKF
-1875 TRGQKSKA
+1875 DRGEKSKA
-1883 IIEVFDTVFSYCT
+1883 IIEIFDTVFSYCT
-1896 GVIGMPDYKIND
+1896 GIVGMVDYRINN
-1908 KVNDWEKVLK
+1908 KVNDWEKLLK
-1918 ESELKFDYTYD
+1918 ESELKTGDSIYSD
-1929 PDYIYF
+1929 SNIYF
-1935 AYATLNTENIKIDGV
+1935 AYATLNTENIKINGETT
-1950 DVPKTTLY
+1950 PKTVLY
-1958 KIYPTPLLVSELKE
+1958 KIYPTPLKVSELKE
-1972 ADLTSITI
+1972 PDFTSITI
-1980 DGLTGEI
+1980 DGLIGETI
-1987 TYEVN
+1987 YTIN
-1992 SNGGRK
+1992 SDGGSHK
-1998 SFNLLGSTT
+1998 YQLYGSTT
-2007 EAWVSSCSDSWFSIS
+2007 QGWTSSCDASWFRVS
-2022 PSSGKRASGI
+2022 PSYGMRNAEI
-2032 EVTVDKY
+2032 TVTVNKNDKSQ
-2039 DDLTKERVGKI
+2039 DREGKI
-2050 YFYYQGQSK
+2050 YFYYQGETKKDS
-2059 EQCETYITIT
+2059 ETYITIKQIGERPDYYNYNIT
-2069 QQPKKVNEY
+2069 ETVTEEFSTRDFEMMANFNFDADDVDNYTIELPDISYSYTINTGVVFTTITFEIVNENG
-2078 TSYTLRNKH
+2078 TSIASTTK
-2087 SNTLNALLTPDECI
+2087 TDVKK
-2101 ICDCNFELHEG
+2101 ELDLIYG
-2112 QHGTYTFN
+2112 GPT
-2120 MPIFMMKE
+2120 
-2128 GAIDV
+2128 IDV
-2133 NSDGS
+2133 ADFKKGS
-2138 IFEKLYFTIEET
+2138 YGIKVYGTIGDIMPEET
-2150 TGTFPVEVVKTW
+2150 T
-2162 TSEIYE
+2162 
-2168 NQNGPLGIFSDY
+2168 
-2180 VIKGVELDG
+2180 
-2189 EKHNYNLKISGKL
+2189 LKIKRMIVGSYK
-2202 GGAGKTITKFEITS
+2202 ITRK
-2216 TTCYITKE
+2216 K